1 MKFLAKM
8 KEKQMQRKL
17 GGILCGLLCTGV
29 LVMPSAWAADY
40 YGNDGNTKQLTG
52 ANVSL
57 DSGNYDAVY
66 GGYNDK
72 EVSPPEVFKNNVTI
86 TGTAATNIVWGA
98 YSFYGNVREN
108 TVTISGNTLGN
119 VVCGG
124 GTGAADAIKNH
135 VIIKANSVVN
145 ANVAGGVAVKGNSE
159 GNTVMII
166 KSSAANVYGGN
177 GGTSSKGNS
186 VEISEGTISNSVF
199 GGYADNDN
207 NSSAEKNIV
216 TISDGSKVSGSI
228 YGGYANHNANENK
241 VSFSNVAEVGESV
254 FGGYSFK
261 GDSKNN
267 EVTINGGSIVT
278 ANVAGGVALKGNSEG
293 NTVMI
298 IKSSAANVYGGNG
311 GTSSKG
317 NSVEISEGTIS
328 NSVFGGYA
336 DNDNNSSAEKN
347 IVTISDG
354 SKVSGSIYGGYAN
367 HNANENKVSFSNVA
381 EVGESVFGGFSV
393 KGDSKKNEVTIE
405 GAGVVTAYVAGGVA
419 LKGNSEGNTVRIIKS
434 SAANVFGGKGDT
446 SSKGNSVEISDS
458 NIKKNV
464 YGGYAD
470 NDKNGSAEKN
480 EVAIG
485 AGSKV
490 SEDIY
495 GGYATHNTNENKVSI
510 TNGAE
515 VGQSVFGGFSV
526 KADSKN
532 NEVILNGTIKVT
544 ANVLGGVAVKG
555 NSEGN
560 TVKIIKSSAA
570 NVCGGNGGTSSKG
583 NSVEISEG
591 TISNSVYGGYADND
605 SIGNIISIT
614 DGSSVNKNVYGGYS
628 FKGNSMDNTVT
639 VDNSTVN
646 ENVYGGYTESDG
658 AISEKIQNNK
668 VIFKNAAKIKGD
680 VYGGY
685 DDKSKANITNNILEV
700 VGKDNEAKSIQ
711 NFDKLNFFITK
722 DLIANDTMLK
732 VTDNALINNAEI
744 KAGVELGTKL
754 NENDKINLI
763 TAGAL
768 KADNIT
774 TGTLTD
780 GLISIDQGLQV
791 TVGTDGNKLVG
802 VINGTTP
809 PGGGGTTPPGGGGT
823 TPPGGGSTTP
833 GAGSLYADADAK
845 SPVETQSA
853 ALTMLNLG
861 HDLLT
866 TAGYENAALAV
877 DGEEEGFVNPF
888 ITMSANNQKLD
899 TGSHVDLK
907 AWNMNLG
914 FAKKINN
921 NSGKLIIAPVIE
933 YGRGSYDSYLD
944 NGTHG
949 DGDAHFWGAGLM
961 AKQLNDDG
969 LYYEGSLRAGRM
981 STDYQSAVAGGIKY
995 DSDATY
1001 YAAHLGMGKVVQLND
1016 KDTLDYYGKL
1026 FYTRQ
1031 QGDKVTVGTGA
1042 TYDFDATT
1050 SLRTRLGA
1058 RYTHQLSEKNTF
1070 YAGLAWQHEFDGES
1084 NAIVAT
1090 TLGYASA
1097 PAPSMKGDTG
1107 IMELGWRVNNSDKFE
1122 MGLGVNGSVG
1132 KQKGVGF
1139 NLSLNFSF

>member
-29 LVMPSAWAADY
+29 LVMPSAWADNY
-40 YGNDGNTKQLTG
+40 YGNDGKTHMSIG
-52 ANVSL
+52 ANVTL
-57 DSGNYDAVY
+57 NSGTYDYVY
-66 GGYNDK
+66 GGYNDTK
-72 EVSPPEVFKNNVTI
+72 VSPPEVFKNNVTI
-86 TGTAATNIVWGA
+86 TGTAATSSICGA
-98 YSFYGNVREN
+98 YSWYGNVREN

-124 GTGAADAIKNH
+124 GTGAADAIKNY
-135 VIIKANSVVN
+135 VIIKDKSEVN
-145 ANVAGGVAVKGNSE
+145 G
-159 GNTVMII
+159 I
-166 KSSAANVYGGN
+166 VYGGK
-177 GGTSSKGNS
+177 GVTRSK
-186 VEISEGTISNSVF
+186 E
-199 GGYADNDN
+199 ND
-207 NSSAEKNIV
+207 
-216 TISDGSKVSGSI
+216 
-228 YGGYANHNANENK
+228 
-241 VSFSNVAEVGESV
+241 
-254 FGGYSFK
+254 
-261 GDSKNN
+261 
-267 EVTINGGSIVT
+267 
-278 ANVAGGVALKGNSEG
+278 
-293 NTVMI
+293 
-298 IKSSAANVYGGNG
+298 
-311 GTSSKG
+311 
-317 NSVEISEGTIS
+317 
-328 NSVFGGYA
+328 
-336 DNDNNSSAEKN
+336 
-347 IVTISDG
+347 
-354 SKVSGSIYGGYAN
+354 
-367 HNANENKVSFSNVA
+367 
-381 EVGESVFGGFSV
+381 V
-393 KGDSKKNEVTIE
+393 K
-405 GAGVVTAYVAGGVA
+405 
-419 LKGNSEGNTVRIIKS
+419 
-434 SAANVFGGKGDT
+434 
-446 SSKGNSVEISDS
+446 ISDS
-458 NIKKNV
+458 TIKNNV

-515 VGQSVFGGFSV
+515 VGQSVFGGFSE

-532 NEVILNGTIKVT
+532 NEVILNGASGVT
-544 ANVLGGVAVKG
+544 ANIAGGVALKG

-560 TVKIIKSSAA
+560 TVRIIKSSAA
-570 NVCGGNGGTSSKG
+570 NVYGGNGGTSSKG

-591 TISNSVYGGYADND
+591 TISNSVYGGYADNDNNSSAEKNNVTISAGSKVSGSIYGGYANHNANENKVSFSNIAEVGESVLGGYSLKADSKNNEVTIEGVGVVKAYVAGGVALAGISEGNKVNIAHSSVNVNVYGGYGAKD

-639 VDNSTVN
+639 IDNSTVN

-685 DDKSKANITNNILEV
+685 DDKSKANIINNTLEI

-732 VTDNALINNAEI
+732 VTGTALINNAEI
-744 KAGVELGTKL
+744 KAGGELGTKL
-754 NENDKINLI
+754 NENDTINLI

-768 KADNIT
+768 KAENIT

-809 PGGGGTTPPGGGGT
+809 PGGGGTTPPGGGT
-823 TPPGGGSTTP
+823 AP

-877 DGEEEGFVNPF
+877 DGEEEGSVNPF

-914 FAKKINN
+914 FARKINN
-921 NSGKLIIAPVIE
+921 NSGKLLIAPVIE

-1016 KDTLDYYGKL
+1016 KDTIDYYGKL

-1050 SLRTRLGA
+1050 SLHTRLGA
-1058 RYTHQLSEKNTF
+1058 RYTHQLSEKNAF

-1090 TLGYASA
+1090 TLGSASA

-1122 MGLGVNGSVG
+1122 LGLGVNGSVG

>member
-8 KEKQMQRKL
+8 KEKQMQRKI
-17 GGILCGLLCTGV
+17 GGMLCGLLCAGVV
-29 LVMPSAWAADY
+29 LVVPSAWADNY
-40 YGNDGNTKQLTG
+40 FGDNGKTHMLTG

-66 GGYNDK
+66 GGYDDT
-72 EVSPPEVFKNNVTI
+72 EVSLSEVFKNNVTI
-86 TGTAATNIVWGA
+86 TGTAATNIVCGA
-98 YSFYGNVREN
+98 YSFHGNVREN

-135 VIIKANSVVN
+135 VIIKANSEVNGIVYGGKGVTSSKENDVTISDSTINKTVYGGEADGNTENNHVTIDANSTVKESVFGGYSFKGDSKNNEVTINCGSVVTG
-145 ANVAGGVAVKGNSE
+145 NVAGGVALKGNSE
-159 GNTVMII
+159 GNTVSII
-166 KSSAANVYGGN
+166 KSSAANVYGGKGDTSSKENNVEISDSTIKKNVYGGYADNDKNGSAEKNKVTIGAGSKVSGSIYGGYANHNANENKVSFSNVAEIGENVFGGYSLKADSKNNEVTIN
-177 GGTSSKGNS
+177 GGSVVTANVAGGVTVKGSSEGNTVRIIKSSAANVYGGKGDTSSKGNS
-186 VEISEGTISNSVF
+186 VEISEGTISNSVY

-207 NSSAEKNIV
+207 NSSAEKNNV
-216 TISDGSKVSGSI
+216 TISAGSKVSGSI

-254 FGGYSFK
+254 LGGYSLK
-261 GDSKNN
+261 ADSKNN
-267 EVTINGGSIVT
+267 EVTIE
-278 ANVAGGVALKGNSEG
+278 GV
-293 NTVMI
+293 
-298 IKSSAANVYGGNG
+298 
-311 GTSSKG
+311 
-317 NSVEISEGTIS
+317 
-328 NSVFGGYA
+328 
-336 DNDNNSSAEKN
+336 
-347 IVTISDG
+347 
-354 SKVSGSIYGGYAN
+354 
-367 HNANENKVSFSNVA
+367 
-381 EVGESVFGGFSV
+381 
-393 KGDSKKNEVTIE
+393 
-405 GAGVVTAYVAGGVA
+405 GVVKAYVAGGVA
-419 LKGNSEGNTVRIIKS
+419 LAGISEGNKVNIAHS
-434 SAANVFGGKGDT
+434 SVNV
-446 SSKGNSVEISDS
+446 
-458 NIKKNV
+458 NV
-464 YGGYAD
+464 YGGY
-470 NDKNGSAEKN
+470 
-480 EVAIG
+480 G
-485 AGSKV
+485 AK
-490 SEDIY
+490 
-495 GGYATHNTNENKVSI
+495 
-510 TNGAE
+510 
-515 VGQSVFGGFSV
+515 
-526 KADSKN
+526 
-532 NEVILNGTIKVT
+532 
-544 ANVLGGVAVKG
+544 
-555 NSEGN
+555 
-560 TVKIIKSSAA
+560 
-570 NVCGGNGGTSSKG
+570 
-583 NSVEISEG
+583 
-591 TISNSVYGGYADND
+591 D

-628 FKGNSMDNTVT
+628 FKGNSLDNTVT
-639 VDNSTVN
+639 IDNSIVN

-668 VIFKNAAKIKGD
+668 VIFKNGAKIKGD

-685 DDKSKANITNNILEV
+685 DKLNKANITNNTLEV
-700 VGKDNEAKSIQ
+700 VGKDNEAKGIQ

-732 VTDNALINNAEI
+732 VTGTALINNAEI

-754 NENDKINLI
+754 KKNDTINLI

-768 KADNIT
+768 KAENIT

-780 GLISIDQGLQV
+780 GLINIDKGIKV
-791 TVGTDGNKLVG
+791 AIGPDGNKLVG

-823 TPPGGGSTTP
+823 TPPGGGGTTPPGGGGTTP

-866 TAGYENAALAV
+866 TASYENAALAV
-877 DGEEEGFVNPF
+877 DGEEEGSVNPF

-921 NSGKLIIAPVIE
+921 NSGKLLIAPVIE

-1058 RYTHQLSEKNTF
+1058 RYTHQLSEKNAF

-1090 TLGYASA
+1090 TLGSASA

-1122 MGLGVNGSVG
+1122 LGLGVNGSVG

>member
-8 KEKQMQRKL
+8 KEKQMQRKI
-17 GGILCGLLCTGV
+17 GGMLCGLLCAGVV
-29 LVMPSAWAADY
+29 LVVPSAWADNY
-40 YGNDGNTKQLTG
+40 FGDDGKTHMLTG

-66 GGYNDK
+66 GGYDDT
-72 EVSPPEVFKNNVTI
+72 EVSLPEVFKNNVTI
-86 TGTAATNIVWGA
+86 TGTAATNIVCGA

-135 VIIKANSVVN
+135 VIIKANSEVNGIVYGGKGVTSSKENDVMISDSTINKTVYGGEADCNTEKNHVTIDASSTVKESVFGGYSFKGDSKNNEVTINGGSVVT
-145 ANVAGGVAVKGNSE
+145 ANVAGGVTVKGSSE
-159 GNTVMII
+159 GNTVRII
-166 KSSAANVYGGN
+166 KSSAANVYGGK
-177 GGTSSKGNS
+177 GDTSSKGNS
-186 VEISEGTISNSVF
+186 VEISEGTISNSVY

-207 NSSAEKNIV
+207 NSSAEKNNV
-216 TISDGSKVSGSI
+216 TISAGSKVSGSIYGGYANHNANENKVSITNGAEIGENVFGGYSLKADSKNNEVTINGGSVVTANVAGGVTVKGSSEGNTVRIIKSSAANVYGGKGDTSSKGNSVEISEGTISNSVYGGYADNDNNSSAEKNNVTISAGSKVSGSI

-254 FGGYSFK
+254 FGGYSLK
-261 GDSKNN
+261 ADSKNN
-267 EVTINGGSIVT
+267 EVTIE
-278 ANVAGGVALKGNSEG
+278 GV
-293 NTVMI
+293 
-298 IKSSAANVYGGNG
+298 
-311 GTSSKG
+311 
-317 NSVEISEGTIS
+317 
-328 NSVFGGYA
+328 
-336 DNDNNSSAEKN
+336 
-347 IVTISDG
+347 
-354 SKVSGSIYGGYAN
+354 
-367 HNANENKVSFSNVA
+367 
-381 EVGESVFGGFSV
+381 
-393 KGDSKKNEVTIE
+393 
-405 GAGVVTAYVAGGVA
+405 GVVKAYVAGGVA
-419 LKGNSEGNTVRIIKS
+419 LAG
-434 SAANVFGGKGDT
+434 
-446 SSKGNSVEISDS
+446 ISDGNKV
-458 NIKKNV
+458 NIAHSSVNVNV
-464 YGGYAD
+464 YGGY
-470 NDKNGSAEKN
+470 
-480 EVAIG
+480 G
-485 AGSKV
+485 AK
-490 SEDIY
+490 
-495 GGYATHNTNENKVSI
+495 
-510 TNGAE
+510 
-515 VGQSVFGGFSV
+515 
-526 KADSKN
+526 
-532 NEVILNGTIKVT
+532 
-544 ANVLGGVAVKG
+544 
-555 NSEGN
+555 
-560 TVKIIKSSAA
+560 
-570 NVCGGNGGTSSKG
+570 
-583 NSVEISEG
+583 
-591 TISNSVYGGYADND
+591 D

-628 FKGNSMDNTVT
+628 FKGNSLDNTVT
-639 VDNSTVN
+639 IDNSTVN
-646 ENVYGGYTESDG
+646 KNVYGGYTESDG

-668 VIFKNAAKIKGD
+668 VIFKNGAKIKGD

-685 DDKSKANITNNILEV
+685 DKLNKANITNNTLEV
-700 VGKDNEAKSIQ
+700 VGKGNEAKSIQ

-732 VTDNALINNAEI
+732 VTGTALINNAEI

-768 KADNIT
+768 KAENIT
-774 TGTLTD
+774 TGTLND
-780 GLISIDQGLQV
+780 GLINIDKGIKV
-791 TVGTDGNKLVG
+791 AIGPDGNKLVG

-823 TPPGGGSTTP
+823 TPPGGGGTTPPGGGGTTP

-866 TAGYENAALAV
+866 TASYENAALAV
-877 DGEEEGFVNPF
+877 DGEEEGSVNPF

-921 NSGKLIIAPVIE
+921 NSGKLLIAPVIE

-1058 RYTHQLSEKNTF
+1058 RYTHQLSEKNAF

-1090 TLGYASA
+1090 TLGSASA

-1122 MGLGVNGSVG
+1122 LGLGVNGSVG

>member
-1 MKFLAKM
+1 M
-8 KEKQMQRKL
+8 
-17 GGILCGLLCTGV
+17 
-29 LVMPSAWAADY
+29 
-40 YGNDGNTKQLTG
+40 
-52 ANVSL
+52 SL
-57 DSGNYDAVY
+57 
-66 GGYNDK
+66 
-72 EVSPPEVFKNNVTI
+72 PEVFKNNVTI
-86 TGTAATNIVWGA
+86 TGTAATNIVCGA

-135 VIIKANSVVN
+135 VIIKANSEVNGIVYGGKGVTSSKENDVMISDSTINKTVYGGEADCNTEKNHVTIDASSTVKESVFGGYSFKGDSKNNEVTINGGSVVT
-145 ANVAGGVAVKGNSE
+145 ANVAGSVALKGNSE
-159 GNTVMII
+159 GNTGRII
-166 KSSAANVYGGN
+166 KSSAANVFGGK
-177 GGTSSKGNS
+177 GDTSSKGNS
-186 VEISEGTISNSVF
+186 VEISEGTISNSVY

-207 NSSAEKNIV
+207 NSSAEKNNVTIGAGSKVSEDIYGGYATHNTNENKVSITNGAEIGENVFGGYSLKADSKNNEVTINGGSVVTANVAGSVALKGNSEGNTGRIIKSSAANVFGGKGDTSSKGNSVEISEGTISNSVYGGYADNDNNSSAEKNNV
-216 TISDGSKVSGSI
+216 TISAGSKVSGSI

-254 FGGYSFK
+254 FGGYSLK
-261 GDSKNN
+261 ADSKNN
-267 EVTINGGSIVT
+267 EVTIE
-278 ANVAGGVALKGNSEG
+278 GV
-293 NTVMI
+293 
-298 IKSSAANVYGGNG
+298 
-311 GTSSKG
+311 
-317 NSVEISEGTIS
+317 
-328 NSVFGGYA
+328 
-336 DNDNNSSAEKN
+336 
-347 IVTISDG
+347 
-354 SKVSGSIYGGYAN
+354 
-367 HNANENKVSFSNVA
+367 
-381 EVGESVFGGFSV
+381 
-393 KGDSKKNEVTIE
+393 
-405 GAGVVTAYVAGGVA
+405 GVVKAYVAGGVA
-419 LKGNSEGNTVRIIKS
+419 LAG
-434 SAANVFGGKGDT
+434 
-446 SSKGNSVEISDS
+446 ISDGNKV
-458 NIKKNV
+458 NIAHSSVNVNV
-464 YGGYAD
+464 YGGY
-470 NDKNGSAEKN
+470 
-480 EVAIG
+480 G
-485 AGSKV
+485 AK
-490 SEDIY
+490 
-495 GGYATHNTNENKVSI
+495 
-510 TNGAE
+510 
-515 VGQSVFGGFSV
+515 
-526 KADSKN
+526 
-532 NEVILNGTIKVT
+532 
-544 ANVLGGVAVKG
+544 
-555 NSEGN
+555 
-560 TVKIIKSSAA
+560 
-570 NVCGGNGGTSSKG
+570 
-583 NSVEISEG
+583 
-591 TISNSVYGGYADND
+591 D

-628 FKGNSMDNTVT
+628 FKGNSLDNTVT
-639 VDNSTVN
+639 IDNSTVN
-646 ENVYGGYTESDG
+646 KNVYGGYTESDG

-668 VIFKNAAKIKGD
+668 VIFKNGAKIKGD

-685 DDKSKANITNNILEV
+685 DKLNKANITNNTLEV
-700 VGKDNEAKSIQ
+700 VGKGNEAKSIQ

-732 VTDNALINNAEI
+732 VTGTALINNAEI

-768 KADNIT
+768 KAENIT

-780 GLISIDQGLQV
+780 GLINIDKGIKV
-791 TVGTDGNKLVG
+791 AIGPDGNKLVG

-823 TPPGGGSTTP
+823 TPPGGGGTTPPGGGGTTP

-866 TAGYENAALAV
+866 TASYENAALAV
-877 DGEEEGFVNPF
+877 DGEEEGSVNPF

-921 NSGKLIIAPVIE
+921 NSGKLLIAPVIE

-1058 RYTHQLSEKNTF
+1058 RYTHQLSEKNAF

-1090 TLGYASA
+1090 TLGSASA

-1122 MGLGVNGSVG
+1122 LGLGVNGSVG

>member
-1 MKFLAKM
+1 M
-8 KEKQMQRKL
+8 
-17 GGILCGLLCTGV
+17 
-29 LVMPSAWAADY
+29 
-40 YGNDGNTKQLTG
+40 
-52 ANVSL
+52 
-57 DSGNYDAVY
+57 
-66 GGYNDK
+66 
-72 EVSPPEVFKNNVTI
+72 
-86 TGTAATNIVWGA
+86 
-98 YSFYGNVREN
+98 
-108 TVTISGNTLGN
+108 
-119 VVCGG
+119 
-124 GTGAADAIKNH
+124 
-135 VIIKANSVVN
+135 
-145 ANVAGGVAVKGNSE
+145 
-159 GNTVMII
+159 
-166 KSSAANVYGGN
+166 
-177 GGTSSKGNS
+177 
-186 VEISEGTISNSVF
+186 
-199 GGYADNDN
+199 
-207 NSSAEKNIV
+207 
-216 TISDGSKVSGSI
+216 
-228 YGGYANHNANENK
+228 
-241 VSFSNVAEVGESV
+241 
-254 FGGYSFK
+254 
-261 GDSKNN
+261 
-267 EVTINGGSIVT
+267 
-278 ANVAGGVALKGNSEG
+278 
-293 NTVMI
+293 
-298 IKSSAANVYGGNG
+298 
-311 GTSSKG
+311 
-317 NSVEISEGTIS
+317 
-328 NSVFGGYA
+328 
-336 DNDNNSSAEKN
+336 
-347 IVTISDG
+347 
-354 SKVSGSIYGGYAN
+354 
-367 HNANENKVSFSNVA
+367 
-381 EVGESVFGGFSV
+381 
-393 KGDSKKNEVTIE
+393 
-405 GAGVVTAYVAGGVA
+405 
-419 LKGNSEGNTVRIIKS
+419 
-434 SAANVFGGKGDT
+434 
-446 SSKGNSVEISDS
+446 
-458 NIKKNV
+458 
-464 YGGYAD
+464 
-470 NDKNGSAEKN
+470 
-480 EVAIG
+480 
-485 AGSKV
+485 
-490 SEDIY
+490 
-495 GGYATHNTNENKVSI
+495 
-510 TNGAE
+510 
-515 VGQSVFGGFSV
+515 
-526 KADSKN
+526 
-532 NEVILNGTIKVT
+532 
-544 ANVLGGVAVKG
+544 
-555 NSEGN
+555 
-560 TVKIIKSSAA
+560 
-570 NVCGGNGGTSSKG
+570 
-583 NSVEISEG
+583 
-591 TISNSVYGGYADND
+591 
-605 SIGNIISIT
+605 
-614 DGSSVNKNVYGGYS
+614 NVYGGYS
-628 FKGNSMDNTVT
+628 FKGNSLDNTVT
-639 VDNSTVN
+639 IDNSIVN

-668 VIFKNAAKIKGD
+668 VIFKNGAKIKGD

-685 DDKSKANITNNILEV
+685 DKLNKANITNNTLEV
-700 VGKDNEAKSIQ
+700 VGKDNEAKGIQ

-732 VTDNALINNAEI
+732 VTGTALINNAEI

-754 NENDKINLI
+754 KKNDTINLI
-763 TAGAL
+763 DAGAL
-768 KADNIT
+768 KAENIT

-780 GLISIDQGLQV
+780 GLINIDKGIKV
-791 TVGTDGNKLVG
+791 AIGPDGNKLVG

-823 TPPGGGSTTP
+823 TPPGGGGTTPPGGGGTTP

-877 DGEEEGFVNPF
+877 DGEEEGSVNPF

-921 NSGKLIIAPVIE
+921 NSGKLIIVPVIE

-1058 RYTHQLSEKNTF
+1058 RYTHQLSEKNAF
-1070 YAGLAWQHEFDGES
+1070 YAGLAWQHEFDSES

-1090 TLGYASA
+1090 TLGSASA

-1122 MGLGVNGSVG
+1122 LGLGVNGSVG

>member
-17 GGILCGLLCTGV
+17 GGILCGLLCTSV
-29 LVMPSAWAADY
+29 LVMPSAWADNY
-40 YGNDGNTKQLTG
+40 YGNDGKTHMSTG
-52 ANVSL
+52 ANVTL
-57 DSGNYDAVY
+57 NSGTYDYVY

-72 EVSPPEVFKNNVTI
+72 EVPPPEVFKNNVTI

-159 GNTVMII
+159 GNTV
-166 KSSAANVYGGN
+166 
-177 GGTSSKGNS
+177 
-186 VEISEGTISNSVF
+186 
-199 GGYADNDN
+199 
-207 NSSAEKNIV
+207 
-216 TISDGSKVSGSI
+216 
-228 YGGYANHNANENK
+228 
-241 VSFSNVAEVGESV
+241 
-254 FGGYSFK
+254 
-261 GDSKNN
+261 
-267 EVTINGGSIVT
+267 
-278 ANVAGGVALKGNSEG
+278 
-293 NTVMI
+293 
-298 IKSSAANVYGGNG
+298 
-311 GTSSKG
+311 
-317 NSVEISEGTIS
+317 
-328 NSVFGGYA
+328 
-336 DNDNNSSAEKN
+336 
-347 IVTISDG
+347 
-354 SKVSGSIYGGYAN
+354 
-367 HNANENKVSFSNVA
+367 
-381 EVGESVFGGFSV
+381 
-393 KGDSKKNEVTIE
+393 
-405 GAGVVTAYVAGGVA
+405 
-419 LKGNSEGNTVRIIKS
+419 RIIKS

-446 SSKGNSVEISDS
+446 NSKENNVEISDS
-458 NIKKNV
+458 TIKNNV

-480 EVAIG
+480 EGAIG

-510 TNGAE
+510 TNGAK
-515 VGQSVFGGFSV
+515 VGQSVFGGFSE

-532 NEVILNGTIKVT
+532 NEVILNGASGVT
-544 ANVLGGVAVKG
+544 ANIAGGVAI
-555 NSEGN
+555 EG
-560 TVKIIKSSAA
+560 
-570 NVCGGNGGTSSKG
+570 
-583 NSVEISEG
+583 ISEDNKVNIAKS
-591 TISNSVYGGYADND
+591 TVNMNVYGGYGAKD

-668 VIFKNAAKIKGD
+668 VIFKNGAKIKGD

-685 DDKSKANITNNILEV
+685 DKLSKANINNNTLEV
-700 VGKDNEAKSIQ
+700 VGKGNEAKSIQ

-722 DLIANDTMLK
+722 DLVANNTMLK
-732 VTDNALINNAEI
+732 VTGTALINNAEI

-768 KADNIT
+768 KAENIT

-823 TPPGGGSTTP
+823 TPPGGGGTTPPGGGGTTP
-833 GAGSLYADADAK
+833 GAGGLYADADAK
-845 SPVETQSA
+845 SPVEIQSA

-877 DGEEEGFVNPF
+877 DGEEEGSVNPF

-1016 KDTLDYYGKL
+1016 KDTIDYYGKL

-1058 RYTHQLSEKNTF
+1058 RYTHQLSDKNAF

-1090 TLGYASA
+1090 TLGSASA

-1122 MGLGVNGSVG
+1122 LGLGVNGSIG

>member
-1 MKFLAKM
+1 M
-8 KEKQMQRKL
+8 
-17 GGILCGLLCTGV
+17 V
-29 LVMPSAWAADY
+29 LVVPSAWADNY
-40 YGNDGNTKQLTG
+40 FGDNGKTHMLTG

-66 GGYNDK
+66 GGYDDT
-72 EVSPPEVFKNNVTI
+72 EVSLSEVFKNNVTI
-86 TGTAATNIVWGA
+86 TGTAATNIVCGA
-98 YSFYGNVREN
+98 YSFHGNVREN

-135 VIIKANSVVN
+135 VIIKANSEVN
-145 ANVAGGVAVKGNSE
+145 G
-159 GNTVMII
+159 I
-166 KSSAANVYGGN
+166 VYGGK
-177 GGTSSKGNS
+177 GVTSSK
-186 VEISEGTISNSVF
+186 E
-199 GGYADNDN
+199 ND
-207 NSSAEKNIV
+207 V
-216 TISDGSKVSGSI
+216 TISDSTINKTL
-228 YGGYANHNANENK
+228 YGGEADGNTENNHVTIDANSTVK
-241 VSFSNVAEVGESV
+241 ESV

-267 EVTINGGSIVT
+267 EVTIE
-278 ANVAGGVALKGNSEG
+278 GV
-293 NTVMI
+293 
-298 IKSSAANVYGGNG
+298 
-311 GTSSKG
+311 
-317 NSVEISEGTIS
+317 
-328 NSVFGGYA
+328 
-336 DNDNNSSAEKN
+336 
-347 IVTISDG
+347 
-354 SKVSGSIYGGYAN
+354 
-367 HNANENKVSFSNVA
+367 
-381 EVGESVFGGFSV
+381 
-393 KGDSKKNEVTIE
+393 
-405 GAGVVTAYVAGGVA
+405 GVVKAYVAGGVA
-419 LKGNSEGNTVRIIKS
+419 LAGISEGNKVNIAHS
-434 SAANVFGGKGDT
+434 SVNV
-446 SSKGNSVEISDS
+446 
-458 NIKKNV
+458 NV
-464 YGGYAD
+464 YGGY
-470 NDKNGSAEKN
+470 
-480 EVAIG
+480 G
-485 AGSKV
+485 AK
-490 SEDIY
+490 
-495 GGYATHNTNENKVSI
+495 
-510 TNGAE
+510 
-515 VGQSVFGGFSV
+515 
-526 KADSKN
+526 
-532 NEVILNGTIKVT
+532 
-544 ANVLGGVAVKG
+544 
-555 NSEGN
+555 
-560 TVKIIKSSAA
+560 
-570 NVCGGNGGTSSKG
+570 
-583 NSVEISEG
+583 
-591 TISNSVYGGYADND
+591 D

-614 DGSSVNKNVYGGYS
+614 DGSSVNK
-628 FKGNSMDNTVT
+628 
-639 VDNSTVN
+639 
-646 ENVYGGYTESDG
+646 NVYGGYTESDG

-668 VIFKNAAKIKGD
+668 VIFNNGAKIKGD

-685 DDKSKANITNNILEV
+685 DDKSKANIINNTLEI
-700 VGKDNEAKSIQ
+700 VGKDNEARTIQ

-732 VTDNALINNAEI
+732 VTDTALINNAEI

-768 KADNIT
+768 KAENIT

-780 GLISIDQGLQV
+780 GLINIDKGIKV
-791 TVGTDGNKLVG
+791 AIGPDGNKLVG

-809 PGGGGTTPPGGGGT
+809 PGGGGTTP
-823 TPPGGGSTTP
+823 

-845 SPVETQSA
+845 SPDETQSA
-853 ALTMLNLG
+853 ALTMLSLG

-866 TAGYENAALAV
+866 TASYENAALAV
-877 DGEEEGFVNPF
+877 DGEEEGSVNPF

-921 NSGKLIIAPVIE
+921 NSGKLLIAPVIE

-949 DGDAHFWGAGLM
+949 DGDAHCWGAGLM

-1058 RYTHQLSEKNTF
+1058 RYTHQLSEKNAF
-1070 YAGLAWQHEFDGES
+1070 YAGLAWQHEFDSES

-1090 TLGYASA
+1090 TLGSASA

-1122 MGLGVNGSVG
+1122 LGLGVNGSVG

>member
-1 MKFLAKM
+1 ML
-8 KEKQMQRKL
+8 
-17 GGILCGLLCTGV
+17 
-29 LVMPSAWAADY
+29 
-40 YGNDGNTKQLTG
+40 
-52 ANVSL
+52 
-57 DSGNYDAVY
+57 
-66 GGYNDK
+66 
-72 EVSPPEVFKNNVTI
+72 
-86 TGTAATNIVWGA
+86 
-98 YSFYGNVREN
+98 
-108 TVTISGNTLGN
+108 
-119 VVCGG
+119 CGG

-135 VIIKANSVVN
+135 IIIKANSEVNGIVYGGKGVTSSKENDVTISDSTINKTVYGGEADGNTENNHVTIDANSTVKESVFGGYSFKGDSKNNEVTINCGSVVTG
-145 ANVAGGVAVKGNSE
+145 NVAGGVALKGNSE
-159 GNTVMII
+159 GNTVSIIKSSAANVFGGKGDTSSKENNVEISDSTIKKNVYGGYADNDKNGSAEKNKVTISAGSKVSEDIYGGYATHNTNENKVSITNGAEVGQNVFGGYSLKADSKNNEVTINGGSVVTANVAGGVTVKGSSEGNTVRII
-166 KSSAANVYGGN
+166 KSSAANVYGGK
-177 GGTSSKGNS
+177 GDTSSKGNS
-186 VEISEGTISNSVF
+186 VEISEGTISNSVY

-207 NSSAEKNIV
+207 NSSAEKNNV
-216 TISDGSKVSGSI
+216 TISAGSKVSGSI

-254 FGGYSFK
+254 FGGYSLK
-261 GDSKNN
+261 ADSKNN
-267 EVTINGGSIVT
+267 EVTIE
-278 ANVAGGVALKGNSEG
+278 GV
-293 NTVMI
+293 
-298 IKSSAANVYGGNG
+298 
-311 GTSSKG
+311 
-317 NSVEISEGTIS
+317 
-328 NSVFGGYA
+328 
-336 DNDNNSSAEKN
+336 
-347 IVTISDG
+347 
-354 SKVSGSIYGGYAN
+354 
-367 HNANENKVSFSNVA
+367 
-381 EVGESVFGGFSV
+381 
-393 KGDSKKNEVTIE
+393 
-405 GAGVVTAYVAGGVA
+405 GVVKAYVAGGVA
-419 LKGNSEGNTVRIIKS
+419 LAGISEGNKV
-434 SAANVFGGKGDT
+434 
-446 SSKGNSVEISDS
+446 
-458 NIKKNV
+458 NI
-464 YGGYAD
+464 A
-470 NDKNGSAEKN
+470 
-480 EVAIG
+480 
-485 AGSKV
+485 
-490 SEDIY
+490 
-495 GGYATHNTNENKVSI
+495 H
-510 TNGAE
+510 
-515 VGQSVFGGFSV
+515 
-526 KADSKN
+526 
-532 NEVILNGTIKVT
+532 
-544 ANVLGGVAVKG
+544 
-555 NSEGN
+555 
-560 TVKIIKSSAA
+560 
-570 NVCGGNGGTSSKG
+570 
-583 NSVEISEG
+583 
-591 TISNSVYGGYADND
+591 
-605 SIGNIISIT
+605 
-614 DGSSVNKNVYGGYS
+614 SSVNVNVYGGYS

-639 VDNSTVN
+639 IDNSTVN

-685 DDKSKANITNNILEV
+685 DDKSKANIINNTLEI
-700 VGKDNEAKSIQ
+700 VGKDNEARTIQ

-732 VTDNALINNAEI
+732 VTDTALINNAEI

-768 KADNIT
+768 KAENIT

-780 GLISIDQGLQV
+780 GLINIDKGIKV
-791 TVGTDGNKLVG
+791 AIEPDGNKLVG

-809 PGGGGTTPPGGGGT
+809 PGGGGTTPPGGGG
-823 TPPGGGSTTP
+823 TTP

-877 DGEEEGFVNPF
+877 DGEEEGSVNPF

-921 NSGKLIIAPVIE
+921 NSGKLLIAPVIE

-944 NGTHG
+944 NGAHG

-1058 RYTHQLSEKNTF
+1058 RYTHQLSEKNAF

-1090 TLGYASA
+1090 TLGSASA

-1122 MGLGVNGSVG
+1122 LGLGVNGSVG

>member
-8 KEKQMQRKL
+8 KEKQMQKKL
-17 GGILCGLLCTGV
+17 GGALFGLLCAGV
-29 LVMPSAWAADY
+29 LVVPSAWATPGPPPNF
-40 YGNDGNTKQLTG
+40 YGTVDGIGTTDVAYSVTHDGK
-52 ANVSL
+52 VSL
-57 DSGNYDAVY
+57 AAGSYYEIY
-66 GGYNDK
+66 GGYNDDDPGQR
-72 EVSPPEVFKNNVTI
+72 VYKNQITI
-86 TGTAATNIVWGA
+86 TDATIAFYA
-98 YSFYGNVREN
+98 YGGYSENGNADEN
-108 TVTISGNTLGN
+108 TVSISGSTVNGEVYGGKGYEECSGNT
-119 VVCGG
+119 
-124 GTGAADAIKNH
+124 
-135 VIIKANSVVN
+135 VIV
-145 ANVAGGVAVKGNSE
+145 
-159 GNTVMII
+159 
-166 KSSAANVYGGN
+166 
-177 GGTSSKGNS
+177 
-186 VEISEGTISNSVF
+186 
-199 GGYADNDN
+199 N
-207 NSSAEKNIV
+207 NSTVNGEIN
-216 TISDGSKVSGSI
+216 GSYSENGIAKD
-228 YGGYANHNANENK
+228 NK
-241 VSFSNVAEVGESV
+241 VSIS
-254 FGGYSFK
+254 
-261 GDSKNN
+261 
-267 EVTINGGSIVT
+267 GGS
-278 ANVAGGVALKGNSEG
+278 
-293 NTVMI
+293 TV
-298 IKSSAANVYGGNG
+298 NY
-311 GTSSKG
+311 
-317 NSVEISEGTIS
+317 
-328 NSVFGGYA
+328 
-336 DNDNNSSAEKN
+336 
-347 IVTISDG
+347 
-354 SKVSGSIYGGYAN
+354 
-367 HNANENKVSFSNVA
+367 
-381 EVGESVFGGFSV
+381 
-393 KGDSKKNEVTIE
+393 
-405 GAGVVTAYVAGGVA
+405 
-419 LKGNSEGNTVRIIKS
+419 
-434 SAANVFGGKGDT
+434 
-446 SSKGNSVEISDS
+446 
-458 NIKKNV
+458 V

-470 NDKNGSAEKN
+470 KGSVN
-480 EVAIG
+480 
-485 AGSKV
+485 
-490 SEDIY
+490 
-495 GGYATHNTNENKVSI
+495 
-510 TNGAE
+510 
-515 VGQSVFGGFSV
+515 
-526 KADSKN
+526 
-532 NEVILNGTIKVT
+532 
-544 ANVLGGVAVKG
+544 
-555 NSEGN
+555 N
-560 TVKIIKSSAA
+560 TVNIQDSTI
-570 NVCGGNGGTSSKG
+570 NG
-583 NSVEISEG
+583 
-591 TISNSVYGGYADND
+591 D
-605 SIGNIISIT
+605 
-614 DGSSVNKNVYGGYS
+614 VYGGYS
-628 FKGNSMDNTVT
+628 VDGNSESNTVNISGSEILA
-639 VDNSTVN
+639 D
-646 ENVYGGYTESDG
+646 VYGGYTENDG
-658 AISEKIQNNK
+658 AIAEKIQNNK
-668 VIFKNAAKIKGD
+668 VIFKNGAKIKGD

-685 DDKSKANITNNILEV
+685 DKLSKANITNNTLEV

-732 VTDNALINNAEI
+732 VTDTALINNAEI

-768 KADNIT
+768 KAENIT

-780 GLISIDQGLQV
+780 GLINIDKGIKV
-791 TVGTDGNKLVG
+791 AIGPDGNKLVG

-809 PGGGGTTPPGGGGT
+809 PGGGGTTPPGGGG
-823 TPPGGGSTTP
+823 TTP

-866 TAGYENAALAV
+866 TAGYEKAALAV
-877 DGEEEGFVNPF
+877 DGEEEGSVNPF

-1026 FYTRQ
+1026 FYTHQ

-1050 SLRTRLGA
+1050 SLRTHLGA
-1058 RYTHQLSEKNTF
+1058 KYTHQLSEKNAF

-1090 TLGYASA
+1090 TLGSASA

-1122 MGLGVNGSVG
+1122 LGLGVNGSVG

>member
-29 LVMPSAWAADY
+29 LVMPSAWADNY
-40 YGNDGNTKQLTG
+40 YGDDGKTHMSTG
-52 ANVSL
+52 ANVTL
-57 DSGNYDAVY
+57 NSGTYDYVY
-66 GGYNDK
+66 GGYNDTK
-72 EVSPPEVFKNNVTI
+72 VSPPEVFKNYVTI
-86 TGTAATNIVWGA
+86 TGTAATSSVCGA
-98 YSFYGNVREN
+98 YSFYGNVKEN
-108 TVTISGNTLGN
+108 TVTISGNSLGD

-124 GTGAADAIKNH
+124 GSGAAEAIKNH
-135 VIIKANSVVN
+135 VVIKD
-145 ANVAGGVAVKGNSE
+145 NSE
-159 GNTVMII
+159 VNGI
-166 KSSAANVYGGN
+166 VY
-177 GGTSSKGNS
+177 
-186 VEISEGTISNSVF
+186 
-199 GGYADNDN
+199 
-207 NSSAEKNIV
+207 
-216 TISDGSKVSGSI
+216 
-228 YGGYANHNANENK
+228 
-241 VSFSNVAEVGESV
+241 
-254 FGGYSFK
+254 
-261 GDSKNN
+261 
-267 EVTINGGSIVT
+267 
-278 ANVAGGVALKGNSEG
+278 
-293 NTVMI
+293 
-298 IKSSAANVYGGNG
+298 
-311 GTSSKG
+311 
-317 NSVEISEGTIS
+317 
-328 NSVFGGYA
+328 
-336 DNDNNSSAEKN
+336 
-347 IVTISDG
+347 
-354 SKVSGSIYGGYAN
+354 
-367 HNANENKVSFSNVA
+367 
-381 EVGESVFGGFSV
+381 
-393 KGDSKKNEVTIE
+393 
-405 GAGVVTAYVAGGVA
+405 
-419 LKGNSEGNTVRIIKS
+419 
-434 SAANVFGGKGDT
+434 GGKGDT
-446 SSKGNSVEISDS
+446 SSKENNVEIIGST
-458 NIKKNV
+458 IKKNV

-532 NEVILNGTIKVT
+532 NEVILNGASGVT
-544 ANVLGGVAVKG
+544 ENVAGGVALKG

-560 TVKIIKSSAA
+560 TVRIIKSSTGYVYGGNGDTSSKENNVEISDSTIKKNVYGGYADNDKNGSAEKNEVAIGAGSKVSEDIYGGYATHNTNENKVSITNGAEVGQSVFGGFSVKGDSKKNEVTIEGAGVVTAYVAGGVAIAGISEGNTVRIIKSGAA
-570 NVCGGNGGTSSKG
+570 NVFGGKGDTNSKG

-591 TISNSVYGGYADND
+591 TIKDTVYGGYADNDKNGSAEKNEVAIGAGSVVEGNIYGGYATHNTNENKVSITNGAEVGQSVFGGFSVKADSKNNEVILNGASGVTANIAGGVALAGISEGNKVNIAHSSVNANVYGGYGAKD

-614 DGSSVNKNVYGGYS
+614 DGGSVNKNVYGGYS

-639 VDNSTVN
+639 IDNSTVN

-668 VIFKNAAKIKGD
+668 VIFKNGAKIKGD

-685 DDKSKANITNNILEV
+685 DKLNKANITNNTLEV
-700 VGKDNEAKSIQ
+700 VGKGNEAKSIQ

-722 DLIANDTMLK
+722 DLVANDTMLK
-732 VTDNALINNAEI
+732 VTDTALINNAEI

-754 NENDKINLI
+754 KKNDTINLI
-763 TAGAL
+763 DAGAL
-768 KADNIT
+768 KAENIT

-823 TPPGGGSTTP
+823 TP
-833 GAGSLYADADAK
+833 GAGGLYADADAK

-877 DGEEEGFVNPF
+877 EGEEEGSVNPF
-888 ITMSANNQKLD
+888 ITMSANNHKLD

-969 LYYEGSLRAGRM
+969 FYYEGSLRAGRM

-1042 TYDFDATT
+1042 TYDFDAIT

-1058 RYTHQLSEKNTF
+1058 RYTHQLSEKNAF
-1070 YAGLAWQHEFDGES
+1070 YVGLAWQHEFDGES

-1090 TLGYASA
+1090 TLGSASA

-1122 MGLGVNGSVG
+1122 LGLGVNGSVG

>member
-8 KEKQMQRKL
+8 KEKQMQRKI
-17 GGILCGLLCTGV
+17 GGMLCGLLCTGV
-29 LVMPSAWAADY
+29 VLVVPSAWADNY
-40 YGNDGNTKQLTG
+40 FGDNGKTHMLTG

-66 GGYNDK
+66 GGYDDT
-72 EVSPPEVFKNNVTI
+72 EVSMSEVFKNNVTI
-86 TGTAATNIVWGA
+86 TGTAATNIVCGA

-135 VIIKANSVVN
+135 IIIKANSEVNGIVYGGKGVTSSKENDVTISDSTINKTVYGGEADGNTENNHVTIDANSTVKESVFGGYSFKGDSKNNEVTINCGSVVTG
-145 ANVAGGVAVKGNSE
+145 NVAGGVALKGNSE
-159 GNTVMII
+159 GNTVSII
-166 KSSAANVYGGN
+166 KSSTGYVYGGK

-186 VEISEGTISNSVF
+186 VEISEGTISNSVY
-199 GGYADNDN
+199 GGYVDNDN
-207 NSSAEKNIV
+207 NSSAEKNNV
-216 TISDGSKVSGSI
+216 TISAGSKVSGSI

-254 FGGYSFK
+254 LGGYSLK
-261 GDSKNN
+261 ADSKNN
-267 EVTINGGSIVT
+267 EVTIE
-278 ANVAGGVALKGNSEG
+278 GV
-293 NTVMI
+293 
-298 IKSSAANVYGGNG
+298 
-311 GTSSKG
+311 
-317 NSVEISEGTIS
+317 
-328 NSVFGGYA
+328 
-336 DNDNNSSAEKN
+336 
-347 IVTISDG
+347 
-354 SKVSGSIYGGYAN
+354 
-367 HNANENKVSFSNVA
+367 
-381 EVGESVFGGFSV
+381 
-393 KGDSKKNEVTIE
+393 
-405 GAGVVTAYVAGGVA
+405 GVVKAYVAGGVA
-419 LKGNSEGNTVRIIKS
+419 LAGISEGNKV
-434 SAANVFGGKGDT
+434 
-446 SSKGNSVEISDS
+446 
-458 NIKKNV
+458 NI
-464 YGGYAD
+464 A
-470 NDKNGSAEKN
+470 
-480 EVAIG
+480 
-485 AGSKV
+485 
-490 SEDIY
+490 
-495 GGYATHNTNENKVSI
+495 H
-510 TNGAE
+510 
-515 VGQSVFGGFSV
+515 
-526 KADSKN
+526 
-532 NEVILNGTIKVT
+532 
-544 ANVLGGVAVKG
+544 
-555 NSEGN
+555 
-560 TVKIIKSSAA
+560 
-570 NVCGGNGGTSSKG
+570 
-583 NSVEISEG
+583 
-591 TISNSVYGGYADND
+591 
-605 SIGNIISIT
+605 
-614 DGSSVNKNVYGGYS
+614 SSVNVNVYGGYS
-628 FKGNSMDNTVT
+628 FKGNSLDNTVT
-639 VDNSTVN
+639 IDNSIVN

-668 VIFKNAAKIKGD
+668 VIFKNGAKIKGD

-685 DDKSKANITNNILEV
+685 DKLNKANITNNTLEV
-700 VGKDNEAKSIQ
+700 VGKDNEAKGIQ

-732 VTDNALINNAEI
+732 VTDTALINNAEI

-754 NENDKINLI
+754 KKNDTINLI
-763 TAGAL
+763 DAGAL
-768 KADNIT
+768 KAENIT

-780 GLISIDQGLQV
+780 GLINIDKGIKV
-791 TVGTDGNKLVG
+791 AIGPDGNKLVG

-809 PGGGGTTPPGGGGT
+809 PGGGGTTPPGGGG
-823 TPPGGGSTTP
+823 TTP

-877 DGEEEGFVNPF
+877 DGEEEGSVNPF

-921 NSGKLIIAPVIE
+921 NSGKLIIVPVIE

-1058 RYTHQLSEKNTF
+1058 RYTHQLSEKNAF

-1090 TLGYASA
+1090 TLGSASA

-1122 MGLGVNGSVG
+1122 LGLGVNGSVG

>member
-8 KEKQMQRKL
+8 KEKQMQRKI
-17 GGILCGLLCTGV
+17 GGMLCGLLCTGV
-29 LVMPSAWAADY
+29 VLVVPSAWADNY
-40 YGNDGNTKQLTG
+40 FGDNGKTHMLTG

-66 GGYNDK
+66 GGYDDT
-72 EVSPPEVFKNNVTI
+72 EVSLSEVFKNNVTI
-86 TGTAATNIVWGA
+86 TGTAATNIVCGA
-98 YSFYGNVREN
+98 YSFHGNVREN

-135 VIIKANSVVN
+135 VIIKANSEVN
-145 ANVAGGVAVKGNSE
+145 G
-159 GNTVMII
+159 I
-166 KSSAANVYGGN
+166 VYGGK
-177 GGTSSKGNS
+177 GVTSSK
-186 VEISEGTISNSVF
+186 E
-199 GGYADNDN
+199 ND
-207 NSSAEKNIV
+207 V
-216 TISDGSKVSGSI
+216 TISDSTINKTV
-228 YGGYANHNANENK
+228 YGGEADGNTENNHVTIDANSTVK
-241 VSFSNVAEVGESV
+241 ESV

-267 EVTINGGSIVT
+267 EVTINCGS
-278 ANVAGGVALKGNSEG
+278 
-293 NTVMI
+293 
-298 IKSSAANVYGGNG
+298 
-311 GTSSKG
+311 
-317 NSVEISEGTIS
+317 
-328 NSVFGGYA
+328 
-336 DNDNNSSAEKN
+336 
-347 IVTISDG
+347 
-354 SKVSGSIYGGYAN
+354 
-367 HNANENKVSFSNVA
+367 
-381 EVGESVFGGFSV
+381 
-393 KGDSKKNEVTIE
+393 
-405 GAGVVTAYVAGGVA
+405 VVTGNVAGGVA

-434 SAANVFGGKGDT
+434 SAANVYGGKGDT
-446 SSKGNSVEISDS
+446 SSKENNVEISDS
-458 NIKKNV
+458 TIKKNV

-480 EVAIG
+480 KVTIS

-515 VGQSVFGGFSV
+515 VGQSVFGGYSF
-526 KADSKN
+526 KGDSKN
-532 NEVILNGTIKVT
+532 NEVTINCGSVVT
-544 ANVLGGVAVKG
+544 GNVAGGVALKG

-560 TVKIIKSSAA
+560 TVSIIKSSTGY
-570 NVCGGNGGTSSKG
+570 VYGGKGGTSSKG
-583 NSVEISEG
+583 NSVEIIEG
-591 TISNSVYGGYADND
+591 TIRNSVYGGYAYNDNNSSAENNKVTISAGSKVSGSIYGGYANHNANENKVSFSNVAEVGESVLGGYSLKADSKNNEVTIEGVGVVKAYVAGGVALAGISEGNKVNIAHSSVNVNVYGGYGAKD

-628 FKGNSMDNTVT
+628 FKGNSLDNTVT
-639 VDNSTVN
+639 IDNSIVN

-668 VIFKNAAKIKGD
+668 VIFKNGAKIKGD

-685 DDKSKANITNNILEV
+685 DKLNKANITNNTLEV
-700 VGKDNEAKSIQ
+700 VGKDNEAKGIQ

-732 VTDNALINNAEI
+732 VTDTALINNAEI

-754 NENDKINLI
+754 KKNDTINLI
-763 TAGAL
+763 DAGAL
-768 KADNIT
+768 KAENIT

-780 GLISIDQGLQV
+780 GLINIDKGIKV
-791 TVGTDGNKLVG
+791 AIGPDGNKLVG
-802 VINGTTP
+802 VINGTTT

-823 TPPGGGSTTP
+823 TPPGGGCTTPPGGGGTTP

-877 DGEEEGFVNPF
+877 DGEKEGSVNPF

-921 NSGKLIIAPVIE
+921 NSGKLLIAPVIE

-1058 RYTHQLSEKNTF
+1058 RYTHQLSEKNAF

-1090 TLGYASA
+1090 TLGSASA

-1122 MGLGVNGSVG
+1122 LGLGVNGSVG

>member
-8 KEKQMQRKL
+8 KEKQMQRKI
-17 GGILCGLLCTGV
+17 GGILCGLLCAGVV
-29 LVMPSAWAADY
+29 LVVPSAWADNY
-40 YGNDGNTKQLTG
+40 FGDDGKTHMLTG

-66 GGYNDK
+66 GGYNNTK
-72 EVSPPEVFKNNVTI
+72 VSPPEVFKNNVTI
-86 TGTAATNIVWGA
+86 TGTVATNIVCGA

-135 VIIKANSVVN
+135 VIIKV
-145 ANVAGGVAVKGNSE
+145 NSE
-159 GNTVMII
+159 VNGI
-166 KSSAANVYGGN
+166 VYGGK
-177 GGTSSKGNS
+177 GITSSKENDVMISDSTINKTVYGGEADGN
-186 VEISEGTISNSVF
+186 T
-199 GGYADNDN
+199 
-207 NSSAEKNIV
+207 EKNHV
-216 TISDGSKVSGSI
+216 TID
-228 YGGYANHNANENK
+228 ANSTVK
-241 VSFSNVAEVGESV
+241 ESV

-267 EVTINGGSIVT
+267 EVTINGGSVVT
-278 ANVAGGVALKGNSEG
+278 ANVAGS
-293 NTVMI
+293 
-298 IKSSAANVYGGNG
+298 
-311 GTSSKG
+311 
-317 NSVEISEGTIS
+317 
-328 NSVFGGYA
+328 
-336 DNDNNSSAEKN
+336 
-347 IVTISDG
+347 
-354 SKVSGSIYGGYAN
+354 
-367 HNANENKVSFSNVA
+367 
-381 EVGESVFGGFSV
+381 
-393 KGDSKKNEVTIE
+393 
-405 GAGVVTAYVAGGVA
+405 VA

-446 SSKGNSVEISDS
+446 SSKGNSVEISEGTIS
-458 NIKKNV
+458 NSV

-470 NDKNGSAEKN
+470 NDNNGSAEKN
-480 EVAIG
+480 NVTIS

-490 SEDIY
+490 SGSIY
-495 GGYATHNTNENKVSI
+495 GGYANHNANENKVSFS
-510 TNGAE
+510 NVAE
-515 VGQSVFGGFSV
+515 VGENVFGGYSL

-532 NEVILNGTIKVT
+532 NEVTINGGSVVT
-544 ANVLGGVAVKG
+544 ANVAGGVTVKG
-555 NSEGN
+555 SSEGN
-560 TVKIIKSSAA
+560 TVRIIKSSAA
-570 NVCGGNGGTSSKG
+570 NVYGGKGDTSSKG

-591 TISNSVYGGYADND
+591 TISNSVYGGYADNDNNGSAEKNNVTISAGSKVSGSIYGGYANHNANENKVSFSNVAEVGESVLGGYSLKADSKNNEVTIEGVGVVKAYVAGGVALAGISEGNKVNIAHSSVNVNVYGGYGAKD

-628 FKGNSMDNTVT
+628 FKGNSLDNTVT
-639 VDNSTVN
+639 IDNSSVN
-646 ENVYGGYTESDG
+646 ENVYGGYTENDG
-658 AISEKIQNNK
+658 AIAEKIKNNK
-668 VIFKNAAKIKGD
+668 VIFKNGAKIKGD

-685 DDKSKANITNNILEV
+685 DKLSKANINNNTLEV
-700 VGKDNEAKSIQ
+700 VGKGNEAKSIQ

-732 VTDNALINNAEI
+732 VTDTALINNAEI

-754 NENDKINLI
+754 KKNDTINLI
-763 TAGAL
+763 DAGAL
-768 KADNIT
+768 KAENIT

-780 GLISIDQGLQV
+780 GLINIDKGIKV
-791 TVGTDGNKLVG
+791 AIGPDGNKLVG

-823 TPPGGGSTTP
+823 TPPGGGGTTPPGGGGTIP

-877 DGEEEGFVNPF
+877 DGEVEGSVNPF

-921 NSGKLIIAPVIE
+921 NSGKLLIAPVIE

-1058 RYTHQLSEKNTF
+1058 RYTHQLSEKNAF

-1090 TLGYASA
+1090 TLGSVSA
-1097 PAPSMKGDTG
+1097 LAPSMKGDNG

-1122 MGLGVNGSVG
+1122 LGLGVNGSIG

>member
-1 MKFLAKM
+1 M
-8 KEKQMQRKL
+8 
-17 GGILCGLLCTGV
+17 LCGLLCTGV
-29 LVMPSAWAADY
+29 VLVVPSAWADNY
-40 YGNDGNTKQLTG
+40 FGDNGKTHMLTG

-66 GGYNDK
+66 GGYDDT
-72 EVSPPEVFKNNVTI
+72 EVSLSEVFKNNVTI
-86 TGTAATNIVWGA
+86 TGTAATNIVCGA
-98 YSFYGNVREN
+98 YSFHGNVREN

-135 VIIKANSVVN
+135 VIIKANSEVN
-145 ANVAGGVAVKGNSE
+145 G
-159 GNTVMII
+159 I
-166 KSSAANVYGGN
+166 VYGGK
-177 GGTSSKGNS
+177 GVTSSK
-186 VEISEGTISNSVF
+186 E
-199 GGYADNDN
+199 ND
-207 NSSAEKNIV
+207 V
-216 TISDGSKVSGSI
+216 TISDSTINKTV
-228 YGGYANHNANENK
+228 YGGEADGNTENNHVTIDANSTVK
-241 VSFSNVAEVGESV
+241 ESV

-267 EVTINGGSIVT
+267 EVTINCGSVVT
-278 ANVAGGVALKGNSEG
+278 GNVAGGVALKGNSEG
-293 NTVMI
+293 NTVSI
-298 IKSSAANVYGGNG
+298 IKSSAANVYGG
-311 GTSSKG
+311 
-317 NSVEISEGTIS
+317 
-328 NSVFGGYA
+328 
-336 DNDNNSSAEKN
+336 
-347 IVTISDG
+347 
-354 SKVSGSIYGGYAN
+354 
-367 HNANENKVSFSNVA
+367 
-381 EVGESVFGGFSV
+381 
-393 KGDSKKNEVTIE
+393 
-405 GAGVVTAYVAGGVA
+405 
-419 LKGNSEGNTVRIIKS
+419 
-434 SAANVFGGKGDT
+434 KGDT
-446 SSKGNSVEISDS
+446 SSKENNVEISDS
-458 NIKKNV
+458 TIKKNV

-480 EVAIG
+480 KVTIS

-515 VGQSVFGGFSV
+515 VGQSVFGGYSF
-526 KADSKN
+526 KGDSKN
-532 NEVILNGTIKVT
+532 NEVTINCGSVVT
-544 ANVLGGVAVKG
+544 GNVAGGVALKG

-560 TVKIIKSSAA
+560 TVSIIKSSTGY
-570 NVCGGNGGTSSKG
+570 VYGGKGGTSSKG
-583 NSVEISEG
+583 NSVEIIEG
-591 TISNSVYGGYADND
+591 TIRNSVYGGYVDNDNNSSAENNKVTISAGSKVSGSIYGGYANHNANENKVSFSNVAEVGESVLGGYSLKADSKNNEVTIEGVGVVKAYVAGGVALAGISEGNKVNIAHSSVNVNVYGGYGAKD

-628 FKGNSMDNTVT
+628 FKGNSLDNTVT
-639 VDNSTVN
+639 IDNSIVN

-668 VIFKNAAKIKGD
+668 VIFKNGAKIKGD

-685 DDKSKANITNNILEV
+685 DKLNKANITNNTLEV
-700 VGKDNEAKSIQ
+700 VGKDNEAKGIQ

-732 VTDNALINNAEI
+732 VTGTALINNAEI

-754 NENDKINLI
+754 KKNDTINLI
-763 TAGAL
+763 DAGAL
-768 KADNIT
+768 KAENIT

-780 GLISIDQGLQV
+780 GLINIDKGIKV
-791 TVGTDGNKLVG
+791 AIGPDGNKLVG

-823 TPPGGGSTTP
+823 TPPGGGGTTP

-877 DGEEEGFVNPF
+877 DGEEEGSVNPF

-921 NSGKLIIAPVIE
+921 NSGKLLIAPVIE

-1058 RYTHQLSEKNTF
+1058 RYTHQLSEKNAF

-1090 TLGYASA
+1090 TLGSASA

-1122 MGLGVNGSVG
+1122 LGLGVNGSVG

>member
-8 KEKQMQRKL
+8 KEKQMQRKI
-17 GGILCGLLCTGV
+17 GGMLCGMLCAGV

-66 GGYNDK
+66 GGYDDT
-72 EVSPPEVFKNNVTI
+72 EVSLPEVFKNNVTI
-86 TGTAATNIVWGA
+86 TGTAATNIVCGA

-108 TVTISGNTLGN
+108 TATISGNTLGN

-135 VIIKANSVVN
+135 VIIKANSEVN
-145 ANVAGGVAVKGNSE
+145 G
-159 GNTVMII
+159 I
-166 KSSAANVYGGN
+166 VYGGK
-177 GGTSSKGNS
+177 GVTSSKEND
-186 VEISEGTISNSVF
+186 VMISDSTINKTVY
-199 GGYADNDN
+199 GGEADCNT
-207 NSSAEKNIV
+207 EKNHV
-216 TISDGSKVSGSI
+216 TIDASSTVK
-228 YGGYANHNANENK
+228 
-241 VSFSNVAEVGESV
+241 ESV

-267 EVTINGGSIVT
+267 EVTINGGSVVT
-278 ANVAGGVALKGNSEG
+278 ANVAGS
-293 NTVMI
+293 
-298 IKSSAANVYGGNG
+298 
-311 GTSSKG
+311 
-317 NSVEISEGTIS
+317 
-328 NSVFGGYA
+328 
-336 DNDNNSSAEKN
+336 
-347 IVTISDG
+347 
-354 SKVSGSIYGGYAN
+354 
-367 HNANENKVSFSNVA
+367 
-381 EVGESVFGGFSV
+381 
-393 KGDSKKNEVTIE
+393 
-405 GAGVVTAYVAGGVA
+405 VA

-446 SSKGNSVEISDS
+446 SSKGNSVEISEGTIS
-458 NIKKNV
+458 NSV

-470 NDKNGSAEKN
+470 NDNNGSAEKN
-480 EVAIG
+480 KVTIG

-515 VGQSVFGGFSV
+515 IGENVFGGYSL

-532 NEVILNGTIKVT
+532 NEVTINGGSVVT
-544 ANVLGGVAVKG
+544 ANVAGGVTVKG
-555 NSEGN
+555 SSEGN
-560 TVKIIKSSAA
+560 TVRIIKSSAA
-570 NVCGGNGGTSSKG
+570 NVYGGKGDTSSKG
-583 NSVEISEG
+583 NSVEIIEG
-591 TISNSVYGGYADND
+591 TIRNSVYGGYADNDNNSSAENNKVTISAGSKVSGSIYGGYANHNANENKVSFSNVAEVGESVLGSYSLKADSKNNEVTIEGVGVVKAYVAGGVALAGISEGNKVNIAHSSVNVNVYGGYGAKD

-639 VDNSTVN
+639 IDNSTVN
-646 ENVYGGYTESDG
+646 KNVYGGYTESDG

-668 VIFKNAAKIKGD
+668 VIFNNGAKIKGD

-685 DDKSKANITNNILEV
+685 DKLNKANITNNTLEV
-700 VGKDNEAKSIQ
+700 VGKGNEAKSIQ
-711 NFDKLNFFITK
+711 NFDKLNLFITK

-732 VTDNALINNAEI
+732 VTDTALINNAEI

-768 KADNIT
+768 KAENIT
-774 TGTLTD
+774 TGTMTD
-780 GLISIDQGLQV
+780 GLITIDKGIKV
-791 TVGTDGNKLVG
+791 AIGPDGNKLVG
-802 VINGTTP
+802 VINGTTPPGDGGTTPPVGGGTTP

-823 TPPGGGSTTP
+823 TPPGGGGTTP

-866 TAGYENAALAV
+866 TASYENAALAV
-877 DGEEEGFVNPF
+877 DGEEEGSVNPF

-921 NSGKLIIAPVIE
+921 NSGKLLIAPVIE

-1050 SLRTRLGA
+1050 SLRTRLDA
-1058 RYTHQLSEKNTF
+1058 RYTHQLSEKNAF
-1070 YAGLAWQHEFDGES
+1070 CAGLAWQHEFDGES

-1090 TLGYASA
+1090 TLGSASA

-1107 IMELGWRVNNSDKFE
+1107 IMELGWRVKNSDKFE
-1122 MGLGVNGSVG
+1122 LGLGVNGSVG

>member
-29 LVMPSAWAADY
+29 LVMPSAWADNY
-40 YGNDGNTKQLTG
+40 YGNDGKTHMSIG
-52 ANVSL
+52 ANVTL
-57 DSGNYDAVY
+57 NSGTYDYVY
-66 GGYNDK
+66 GGYNDTK
-72 EVSPPEVFKNNVTI
+72 VSPPEVFKNNVTI
-86 TGTAATNIVWGA
+86 TGTAATSSICGA
-98 YSFYGNVREN
+98 YSWYGNVREN

-124 GTGAADAIKNH
+124 GTGAADAIKNY
-135 VIIKANSVVN
+135 VIIKDKSEVN
-145 ANVAGGVAVKGNSE
+145 G
-159 GNTVMII
+159 I
-166 KSSAANVYGGN
+166 VYGGK
-177 GGTSSKGNS
+177 GVTRSK
-186 VEISEGTISNSVF
+186 E
-199 GGYADNDN
+199 ND
-207 NSSAEKNIV
+207 
-216 TISDGSKVSGSI
+216 
-228 YGGYANHNANENK
+228 
-241 VSFSNVAEVGESV
+241 
-254 FGGYSFK
+254 
-261 GDSKNN
+261 
-267 EVTINGGSIVT
+267 
-278 ANVAGGVALKGNSEG
+278 
-293 NTVMI
+293 
-298 IKSSAANVYGGNG
+298 
-311 GTSSKG
+311 
-317 NSVEISEGTIS
+317 
-328 NSVFGGYA
+328 
-336 DNDNNSSAEKN
+336 
-347 IVTISDG
+347 
-354 SKVSGSIYGGYAN
+354 
-367 HNANENKVSFSNVA
+367 
-381 EVGESVFGGFSV
+381 V
-393 KGDSKKNEVTIE
+393 K
-405 GAGVVTAYVAGGVA
+405 
-419 LKGNSEGNTVRIIKS
+419 
-434 SAANVFGGKGDT
+434 
-446 SSKGNSVEISDS
+446 ISDS
-458 NIKKNV
+458 TIKNNV

-515 VGQSVFGGFSV
+515 VGQSVFGGFSE

-532 NEVILNGTIKVT
+532 NEVILNGDSVVT
-544 ANVLGGVAVKG
+544 GNVAGGVALKG

-560 TVKIIKSSAA
+560 TVRIIKSGAA
-570 NVCGGNGGTSSKG
+570 NVFGGKGDTNSKG

-591 TISNSVYGGYADND
+591 TIKDTVYGGYADNDKNGSAEKNEVAIGAGSVVEGNIYGGYATHNTNENKVSITNGAKVGQSVFGGFSEKVDSKNNEVILNGASGVTANIAGGVALKGNSEDNKVNIAKSTVNMNVYGGYGAKD

-628 FKGNSMDNTVT
+628 FKRNSMDNTVT
-639 VDNSTVN
+639 IDNSTVN

-668 VIFKNAAKIKGD
+668 VIFKNGAKIKGD

-685 DDKSKANITNNILEV
+685 DDKSKANIINNTLEI
-700 VGKDNEAKSIQ
+700 VGKDNEARTIQ

-732 VTDNALINNAEI
+732 VTDTAFINNAEI

-768 KADNIT
+768 KAENIT
-774 TGTLTD
+774 TGTMTD
-780 GLISIDQGLQV
+780 GLINIDKGIKV
-791 TVGTDGNKLVG
+791 AIGPDGNKLVG
-802 VINGTTP
+802 VINGITP

-823 TPPGGGSTTP
+823 AP

-877 DGEEEGFVNPF
+877 DGEEEGSVNPF
-888 ITMSANNQKLD
+888 ITMSANNQKLN

-921 NSGKLIIAPVIE
+921 NSGKLLIAPMIE

-1016 KDTLDYYGKL
+1016 KDTIDYYGKL
-1026 FYTRQ
+1026 FYTHQ

-1058 RYTHQLSEKNTF
+1058 RYTHQLSEKNAF

-1090 TLGYASA
+1090 TLGSASA

-1107 IMELGWRVNNSDKFE
+1107 IMELGWRVNNYDKFE
-1122 MGLGVNGSVG
+1122 LGLGVNGSVG

>member
-8 KEKQMQRKL
+8 KEKQMQRKI
-17 GGILCGLLCTGV
+17 GGMLCGLLCAGVV
-29 LVMPSAWAADY
+29 LVVPSAWADNY
-40 YGNDGNTKQLTG
+40 FGDDGKTHMLTG

-66 GGYNDK
+66 GGYDDT
-72 EVSPPEVFKNNVTI
+72 EVSLPEVFKNNVTI
-86 TGTAATNIVWGA
+86 TGTAATNIVCGA

-135 VIIKANSVVN
+135 VIIKANSEVN
-145 ANVAGGVAVKGNSE
+145 G
-159 GNTVMII
+159 I
-166 KSSAANVYGGN
+166 VYGGK
-177 GGTSSKGNS
+177 GVTSSKENDVMISDSTINKTVYGGEADGN
-186 VEISEGTISNSVF
+186 T
-199 GGYADNDN
+199 
-207 NSSAEKNIV
+207 EKNHV
-216 TISDGSKVSGSI
+216 TIDASSTVK
-228 YGGYANHNANENK
+228 
-241 VSFSNVAEVGESV
+241 ESV

-267 EVTINGGSIVT
+267 EVTINGGSVVT
-278 ANVAGGVALKGNSEG
+278 ANVAGS
-293 NTVMI
+293 
-298 IKSSAANVYGGNG
+298 
-311 GTSSKG
+311 
-317 NSVEISEGTIS
+317 
-328 NSVFGGYA
+328 
-336 DNDNNSSAEKN
+336 
-347 IVTISDG
+347 
-354 SKVSGSIYGGYAN
+354 
-367 HNANENKVSFSNVA
+367 
-381 EVGESVFGGFSV
+381 
-393 KGDSKKNEVTIE
+393 
-405 GAGVVTAYVAGGVA
+405 VA

-446 SSKGNSVEISDS
+446 SSKGNSVEIS
-458 NIKKNV
+458 
-464 YGGYAD
+464 
-470 NDKNGSAEKN
+470 
-480 EVAIG
+480 
-485 AGSKV
+485 
-490 SEDIY
+490 
-495 GGYATHNTNENKVSI
+495 
-510 TNGAE
+510 
-515 VGQSVFGGFSV
+515 
-526 KADSKN
+526 
-532 NEVILNGTIKVT
+532 
-544 ANVLGGVAVKG
+544 
-555 NSEGN
+555 
-560 TVKIIKSSAA
+560 
-570 NVCGGNGGTSSKG
+570 
-583 NSVEISEG
+583 EG
-591 TISNSVYGGYADND
+591 TISNSVYGGYADNDNNSSAEKNKVTISAGSKVSGSIYGGYANHNANENKVSFSNVAEVGESVLGGYSLKADSKNNEVTIEGVGVVKAYVAGGVALAGISEGNKVNIAHSSVNVNVYGGYGAKD

-639 VDNSTVN
+639 IDNSTVN

-668 VIFKNAAKIKGD
+668 VIFNNGAKIKGD

-685 DDKSKANITNNILEV
+685 DKLNKANITNNTLEV
-700 VGKDNEAKSIQ
+700 VGKGNEAKSIQ

-732 VTDNALINNAEI
+732 VTDTALINNAEI

-768 KADNIT
+768 KAENIT

-780 GLISIDQGLQV
+780 GLINIDKGIKV
-791 TVGTDGNKLVG
+791 AIGPDGNKLVG
-802 VINGTTP
+802 VINGTTPPGGGGTTPPVGGGTTP

-823 TPPGGGSTTP
+823 TPPGGGGTTP
-833 GAGSLYADADAK
+833 PVGGGTTPPGGGGTTLGAGSLYADADAK

-866 TAGYENAALAV
+866 TASYENAALAV
-877 DGEEEGFVNPF
+877 DGEEEGSVNPF

-921 NSGKLIIAPVIE
+921 NSGKLIIVPVIE

-1058 RYTHQLSEKNTF
+1058 RYTHQLSEKNAF
-1070 YAGLAWQHEFDGES
+1070 YAGLAWQHEFDSES

-1090 TLGYASA
+1090 TLGSASA

-1122 MGLGVNGSVG
+1122 LGLGVNGSVG

>member
-29 LVMPSAWAADY
+29 LVMPSAWADNY
-40 YGNDGNTKQLTG
+40 YGDDGKTHMSTG
-52 ANVSL
+52 ANVTL
-57 DSGNYDAVY
+57 NSGTYDYVY
-66 GGYNDK
+66 GGYNDTK
-72 EVSPPEVFKNNVTI
+72 VSPPEVFKNNVTI
-86 TGTAATNIVWGA
+86 TGTAATSCVCGA
-98 YSFYGNVREN
+98 YSFYGNVKEN
-108 TVTISGNTLGN
+108 TVTISGNSLGD

-124 GTGAADAIKNH
+124 GSGAAEAIKNH
-135 VIIKANSVVN
+135 VVIKD
-145 ANVAGGVAVKGNSE
+145 NSE
-159 GNTVMII
+159 VNGI
-166 KSSAANVYGGN
+166 VY
-177 GGTSSKGNS
+177 
-186 VEISEGTISNSVF
+186 
-199 GGYADNDN
+199 
-207 NSSAEKNIV
+207 
-216 TISDGSKVSGSI
+216 
-228 YGGYANHNANENK
+228 
-241 VSFSNVAEVGESV
+241 
-254 FGGYSFK
+254 
-261 GDSKNN
+261 
-267 EVTINGGSIVT
+267 
-278 ANVAGGVALKGNSEG
+278 
-293 NTVMI
+293 
-298 IKSSAANVYGGNG
+298 
-311 GTSSKG
+311 
-317 NSVEISEGTIS
+317 
-328 NSVFGGYA
+328 
-336 DNDNNSSAEKN
+336 
-347 IVTISDG
+347 
-354 SKVSGSIYGGYAN
+354 
-367 HNANENKVSFSNVA
+367 
-381 EVGESVFGGFSV
+381 
-393 KGDSKKNEVTIE
+393 
-405 GAGVVTAYVAGGVA
+405 
-419 LKGNSEGNTVRIIKS
+419 
-434 SAANVFGGKGDT
+434 GGKGDI
-446 SSKGNSVEISDS
+446 SSKENNVEISDS
-458 NIKKNV
+458 TIKKNV

-515 VGQSVFGGFSV
+515 VGQSVFGGFSE

-532 NEVILNGTIKVT
+532 NEVILNGDSVVT
-544 ANVLGGVAVKG
+544 GNVAGGVALKG

-560 TVKIIKSSAA
+560 TVRIIKSSTGY
-570 NVCGGNGGTSSKG
+570 VYGGKGDTSSKE
-583 NSVEISEG
+583 NNVEISDS
-591 TISNSVYGGYADND
+591 TIKKNVYGGYADNDKNGSAEKNEVAIGAGSKVSEDIYGGYATHNTNENKVSITNGAEVGQSVFGGFSEKADSKNNEVILNGASGVTANIAGGVALAGISEGNKVNIAHSSVNGNVYGGYGAKD

-614 DGSSVNKNVYGGYS
+614 DGGSVNKNVYGGYS

-639 VDNSTVN
+639 IDNSTVN

-685 DDKSKANITNNILEV
+685 DDKSKANITNNTLEV
-700 VGKDNEAKSIQ
+700 VGKGNEAKTIQ

-722 DLIANDTMLK
+722 DLVADDTMLK
-732 VTDNALINNAEI
+732 VTGNALINNAEI

-763 TAGAL
+763 DAGSL

-780 GLISIDQGLQV
+780 GLINIDKGIKV
-791 TVGTDGNKLVG
+791 AIGPDGNKLVG

-823 TPPGGGSTTP
+823 TPPGGGGTTPPGGGGTTPPGGGGTTPPGGGGTTPPGGGGTTPPGGGGTTP

-853 ALTMLNLG
+853 VLTMLNLG

-877 DGEEEGFVNPF
+877 DGEEEGSVNPF

-1058 RYTHQLSEKNTF
+1058 RYTHQLSEKNAF

-1090 TLGYASA
+1090 TLGSASA

-1122 MGLGVNGSVG
+1122 LGLGVNGSIG

>member
-8 KEKQMQRKL
+8 KEKQMQRKI
-17 GGILCGLLCTGV
+17 GGILCGLLCAGVV
-29 LVMPSAWAADY
+29 LVVPSAWADNY
-40 YGNDGNTKQLTG
+40 FGDDGKTHMLTG

-66 GGYNDK
+66 GGYNNTK
-72 EVSPPEVFKNNVTI
+72 VSPPEVFKNNVTI
-86 TGTAATNIVWGA
+86 TGTVATNIVCGA

-108 TVTISGNTLGN
+108 TVTISGHTLGN

-135 VIIKANSVVN
+135 VIIKV
-145 ANVAGGVAVKGNSE
+145 NSE
-159 GNTVMII
+159 VNGI
-166 KSSAANVYGGN
+166 VYGGK
-177 GGTSSKGNS
+177 GVTSSKENDVMISDSTINKTVYGGEADGN
-186 VEISEGTISNSVF
+186 T
-199 GGYADNDN
+199 
-207 NSSAEKNIV
+207 EKNHV
-216 TISDGSKVSGSI
+216 TID
-228 YGGYANHNANENK
+228 ANSTVK
-241 VSFSNVAEVGESV
+241 ESV

-267 EVTINGGSIVT
+267 EVTINGGSVVT
-278 ANVAGGVALKGNSEG
+278 ANVAGS
-293 NTVMI
+293 
-298 IKSSAANVYGGNG
+298 
-311 GTSSKG
+311 
-317 NSVEISEGTIS
+317 
-328 NSVFGGYA
+328 
-336 DNDNNSSAEKN
+336 
-347 IVTISDG
+347 
-354 SKVSGSIYGGYAN
+354 
-367 HNANENKVSFSNVA
+367 
-381 EVGESVFGGFSV
+381 
-393 KGDSKKNEVTIE
+393 
-405 GAGVVTAYVAGGVA
+405 VA

-446 SSKGNSVEISDS
+446 SSKGNSVEIS
-458 NIKKNV
+458 
-464 YGGYAD
+464 
-470 NDKNGSAEKN
+470 
-480 EVAIG
+480 
-485 AGSKV
+485 
-490 SEDIY
+490 
-495 GGYATHNTNENKVSI
+495 
-510 TNGAE
+510 
-515 VGQSVFGGFSV
+515 
-526 KADSKN
+526 
-532 NEVILNGTIKVT
+532 
-544 ANVLGGVAVKG
+544 
-555 NSEGN
+555 
-560 TVKIIKSSAA
+560 
-570 NVCGGNGGTSSKG
+570 
-583 NSVEISEG
+583 EG
-591 TISNSVYGGYADND
+591 TISNSVYGGYADNDNNGSAEKNNVTISAGSKVSGSIYGGYANHNANENKVSFSNIAEVGESVLGGYSLKADSKNNEVTIEGVGVVKAYVAGGVALAGISEGNKVNIAHSSVNVNVYGGYGAKD

-628 FKGNSMDNTVT
+628 FKGNSLDNTVT
-639 VDNSTVN
+639 IDNSSVN
-646 ENVYGGYTESDG
+646 ENVYGGYTENDG
-658 AISEKIQNNK
+658 AIAEKIKNNK
-668 VIFKNAAKIKGD
+668 VIFKNGAKIKGD

-685 DDKSKANITNNILEV
+685 DKLSKANINNNTLEV
-700 VGKDNEAKSIQ
+700 VGKGNEAKSIQ

-732 VTDNALINNAEI
+732 VTDTALINNAEI

-754 NENDKINLI
+754 KKNDTINLI
-763 TAGAL
+763 DAGAL
-768 KADNIT
+768 KAENIT

-780 GLISIDQGLQV
+780 GLINIDKGIKV
-791 TVGTDGNKLVG
+791 AIGPDGNKLVG

-823 TPPGGGSTTP
+823 TPPGGGGITPPGGGGTTP
-833 GAGSLYADADAK
+833 GAGSLYAAADAK

-866 TAGYENAALAV
+866 TASYENAALAV
-877 DGEEEGFVNPF
+877 DGEEEGSVNPF

-1001 YAAHLGMGKVVQLND
+1001 YAAYLGMGKVVQLND

-1090 TLGYASA
+1090 TLGSASA

-1122 MGLGVNGSVG
+1122 LGLGVNGSVG

-1139 NLSLNFSF
+1139 NLNLNFSF

>member
-8 KEKQMQRKL
+8 KEKQMQRKI
-17 GGILCGLLCTGV
+17 GGMLCGLLCAGVV
-29 LVMPSAWAADY
+29 LVVPSAWADNY
-40 YGNDGNTKQLTG
+40 FGDDGKTHMLTG

-66 GGYNDK
+66 GGYDDT
-72 EVSPPEVFKNNVTI
+72 EVSLPEVFKNNVTI
-86 TGTAATNIVWGA
+86 TGTAATNIVCGA

-135 VIIKANSVVN
+135 VIIEANSVVN

-159 GNTVMII
+159 GNTVKII
-166 KSSAANVYGGN
+166 KSSAANVY
-177 GGTSSKGNS
+177 
-186 VEISEGTISNSVF
+186 
-199 GGYADNDN
+199 
-207 NSSAEKNIV
+207 
-216 TISDGSKVSGSI
+216 
-228 YGGYANHNANENK
+228 
-241 VSFSNVAEVGESV
+241 
-254 FGGYSFK
+254 
-261 GDSKNN
+261 
-267 EVTINGGSIVT
+267 
-278 ANVAGGVALKGNSEG
+278 
-293 NTVMI
+293 
-298 IKSSAANVYGGNG
+298 
-311 GTSSKG
+311 
-317 NSVEISEGTIS
+317 
-328 NSVFGGYA
+328 
-336 DNDNNSSAEKN
+336 
-347 IVTISDG
+347 
-354 SKVSGSIYGGYAN
+354 
-367 HNANENKVSFSNVA
+367 
-381 EVGESVFGGFSV
+381 
-393 KGDSKKNEVTIE
+393 
-405 GAGVVTAYVAGGVA
+405 
-419 LKGNSEGNTVRIIKS
+419 
-434 SAANVFGGKGDT
+434 GGKGDT

-458 NIKKNV
+458 TIKNNV

-515 VGQSVFGGFSV
+515 IGENVFGGYSL

-532 NEVILNGTIKVT
+532 NEVTINGGSVVT
-544 ANVLGGVAVKG
+544 ANVAGGVTVKG
-555 NSEGN
+555 SSEGN
-560 TVKIIKSSAA
+560 TVRIIKSSAA
-570 NVCGGNGGTSSKG
+570 NVYGGKGDTSSKG

-591 TISNSVYGGYADND
+591 TISNSVYGGYADNDNNSSAEKNNVTISAGSKVSGSIYGGYANHNANENKVSFSNVAEVGESVFGGYSLKADSKNNEVTIEGVGVVKAYVAGGVALAGISDGNKVNIAHSSVNVNVYGGYGAKD

-628 FKGNSMDNTVT
+628 FKGNSLDNTVT
-639 VDNSTVN
+639 IDNSTVN
-646 ENVYGGYTESDG
+646 KNVYGGYTESDG

-668 VIFKNAAKIKGD
+668 VIFKNGAKIKGD

-685 DDKSKANITNNILEV
+685 DKLNKANITNNTLEV
-700 VGKDNEAKSIQ
+700 VGKGNEAKSIQ

-732 VTDNALINNAEI
+732 VTGTALINNAEI

-768 KADNIT
+768 KAENIT

-780 GLISIDQGLQV
+780 GLINIDKGIKV
-791 TVGTDGNKLVG
+791 AIGPDGNKLVG

-823 TPPGGGSTTP
+823 TPPGGGGTTPPGGGGTTPPGGGGTTP

-866 TAGYENAALAV
+866 TASYENAALAV
-877 DGEEEGFVNPF
+877 DGEEEGSVNPF

-921 NSGKLIIAPVIE
+921 NSGKLLIAPVIE

-1058 RYTHQLSEKNTF
+1058 RYTHQLSEKNAF
-1070 YAGLAWQHEFDGES
+1070 CAGLAWQHEFDGES

-1090 TLGYASA
+1090 TLGSASA

-1122 MGLGVNGSVG
+1122 LGLGVNGSVG

>member
-8 KEKQMQRKL
+8 KEKQMQRKI
-17 GGILCGLLCTGV
+17 GGMLCGMLCAGV

-66 GGYNDK
+66 GGYDDT
-72 EVSPPEVFKNNVTI
+72 EVSLPEVFKNNVTI
-86 TGTAATNIVWGA
+86 TGTAATNIVCGA

-135 VIIKANSVVN
+135 VIIKANSEVNGIVYGGKGVTSSKENDVMISDSTINKTVYGGEADCNTEKNHVTIDASSTVKESVFGGYSFKGDSKNNEVTINGGSVVT
-145 ANVAGGVAVKGNSE
+145 ANVAGSVALKGNSE
-159 GNTVMII
+159 GNTVRII
-166 KSSAANVYGGN
+166 KSSAANVFGGK
-177 GGTSSKGNS
+177 GDTSSKGNS
-186 VEISEGTISNSVF
+186 VEISEGTIRNSVY

-207 NSSAEKNIV
+207 NSSAEKNNV
-216 TISDGSKVSGSI
+216 TISAGSKVSGSI

-254 FGGYSFK
+254 FGGYSLK
-261 GDSKNN
+261 ADSKNN
-267 EVTINGGSIVT
+267 EVTIE
-278 ANVAGGVALKGNSEG
+278 GV
-293 NTVMI
+293 
-298 IKSSAANVYGGNG
+298 
-311 GTSSKG
+311 
-317 NSVEISEGTIS
+317 
-328 NSVFGGYA
+328 
-336 DNDNNSSAEKN
+336 
-347 IVTISDG
+347 
-354 SKVSGSIYGGYAN
+354 
-367 HNANENKVSFSNVA
+367 
-381 EVGESVFGGFSV
+381 
-393 KGDSKKNEVTIE
+393 
-405 GAGVVTAYVAGGVA
+405 GVVKAYVAGGVA
-419 LKGNSEGNTVRIIKS
+419 LAGISEGNKVNIAHS
-434 SAANVFGGKGDT
+434 SVNV
-446 SSKGNSVEISDS
+446 
-458 NIKKNV
+458 NV
-464 YGGYAD
+464 YGGY
-470 NDKNGSAEKN
+470 
-480 EVAIG
+480 G
-485 AGSKV
+485 AK
-490 SEDIY
+490 
-495 GGYATHNTNENKVSI
+495 
-510 TNGAE
+510 
-515 VGQSVFGGFSV
+515 
-526 KADSKN
+526 
-532 NEVILNGTIKVT
+532 
-544 ANVLGGVAVKG
+544 
-555 NSEGN
+555 
-560 TVKIIKSSAA
+560 
-570 NVCGGNGGTSSKG
+570 
-583 NSVEISEG
+583 
-591 TISNSVYGGYADND
+591 D

-639 VDNSTVN
+639 IDNSIVN

-668 VIFKNAAKIKGD
+668 VIFKNGAKIKGD

-685 DDKSKANITNNILEV
+685 DKLNKANITNNTLEV
-700 VGKDNEAKSIQ
+700 VGKDNEAKGIQ

-732 VTDNALINNAEI
+732 VTGTALINNAEI

-754 NENDKINLI
+754 KKNDTINLI
-763 TAGAL
+763 DAGAL
-768 KADNIT
+768 KAENIT

-780 GLISIDQGLQV
+780 GLINIDKGIKV
-791 TVGTDGNKLVG
+791 AIGPDGNKLVG

-809 PGGGGTTPPGGGGT
+809 PGGGGTTPPGGGG
-823 TPPGGGSTTP
+823 TTP

-877 DGEEEGFVNPF
+877 DGEEEGSVNPF

-921 NSGKLIIAPVIE
+921 NSGKLLIAPVIE

-1050 SLRTRLGA
+1050 SLRIRLGA
-1058 RYTHQLSEKNTF
+1058 RYTHQLSEKNAF

-1090 TLGYASA
+1090 TLGSSSA

-1122 MGLGVNGSVG
+1122 LGLGVNSSVG

>member
-17 GGILCGLLCTGV
+17 SGILCGLLCAGV

-57 DSGNYDAVY
+57 DSGNYDYVY
-66 GGYNDK
+66 GGYNDT
-72 EVSPPEVFKNNVTI
+72 EVSPPELFKNNVTI

-98 YSFYGNVREN
+98 YSVYGNVREN

-135 VIIKANSVVN
+135 VIINNSVVN

-159 GNTVMII
+159 GNTVRII
-166 KSSAANVYGGN
+166 KSSAANVYGG
-177 GGTSSKGNS
+177 
-186 VEISEGTISNSVF
+186 
-199 GGYADNDN
+199 
-207 NSSAEKNIV
+207 
-216 TISDGSKVSGSI
+216 
-228 YGGYANHNANENK
+228 
-241 VSFSNVAEVGESV
+241 
-254 FGGYSFK
+254 K
-261 GDSKNN
+261 GD
-267 EVTINGGSIVT
+267 
-278 ANVAGGVALKGNSEG
+278 
-293 NTVMI
+293 
-298 IKSSAANVYGGNG
+298 
-311 GTSSKG
+311 
-317 NSVEISEGTIS
+317 
-328 NSVFGGYA
+328 
-336 DNDNNSSAEKN
+336 
-347 IVTISDG
+347 
-354 SKVSGSIYGGYAN
+354 
-367 HNANENKVSFSNVA
+367 
-381 EVGESVFGGFSV
+381 
-393 KGDSKKNEVTIE
+393 
-405 GAGVVTAYVAGGVA
+405 
-419 LKGNSEGNTVRIIKS
+419 
-434 SAANVFGGKGDT
+434 
-446 SSKGNSVEISDS
+446 
-458 NIKKNV
+458 
-464 YGGYAD
+464 
-470 NDKNGSAEKN
+470 
-480 EVAIG
+480 
-485 AGSKV
+485 
-490 SEDIY
+490 
-495 GGYATHNTNENKVSI
+495 
-510 TNGAE
+510 
-515 VGQSVFGGFSV
+515 
-526 KADSKN
+526 
-532 NEVILNGTIKVT
+532 
-544 ANVLGGVAVKG
+544 
-555 NSEGN
+555 
-560 TVKIIKSSAA
+560 
-570 NVCGGNGGTSSKG
+570 TSSKG

-605 SIGNIISIT
+605 NNSSAEKNNVTISAGSKVSGSIYGGCAIQNANENKVSFSNVAEVGESVFGGYSLKADSKNNEVIINGGSVETANVAGGVAVEGISEGNIVRITKSSAANVYGGSGGTSSKGNRVEISESTISDT
-614 DGSSVNKNVYGGYS
+614 VYGGNTEGNAEKNKVIVGSGSVVQGNIYGGYAHQDANENKVSVTNASKVNLSVSGGYSEQGDSKKNEVTIEGTSAVNAYVAGGVALAGISKGNKVNIAHSSVNKNVYGGYS
-628 FKGNSMDNTVT
+628 LKGNSMDNTVT
-639 VDNSTVN
+639 IDNGTVN

-658 AISEKIQNNK
+658 AIAEKIQNNK
-668 VIFKNAAKIKGD
+668 VIFKNGAKIKDD

-685 DDKSKANITNNILEV
+685 DKLNKANITNNTLEV
-700 VGKDNEAKSIQ
+700 VGKGNEAKSIQ

-722 DLIANDTMLK
+722 DLVANDTMLK
-732 VTDNALINNAEI
+732 VTGTALINNAEI

-763 TAGAL
+763 DAGAL
-768 KADNIT
+768 KAENIT

-780 GLISIDQGLQV
+780 GLITIDKGIKV
-791 TVGTDGNKLVG
+791 AIGTDGNKLVG

-823 TPPGGGSTTP
+823 TPPGGGGTTPPDGGGTTP
-833 GAGSLYADADAK
+833 GAGSLYADANAK

-861 HDLLT
+861 HDLLA

-877 DGEEEGFVNPF
+877 DGEEEGSVNPF

-921 NSGKLIIAPVIE
+921 NSGKLLIAPVIE

-1016 KDTLDYYGKL
+1016 KDTIDYYAKL

-1031 QGDKVTVGTGA
+1031 QGDKVTVGIGA

-1058 RYTHQLSEKNTF
+1058 RYTHQLSEKNAF

-1090 TLGYASA
+1090 TLGSASA

-1122 MGLGVNGSVG
+1122 LGLGVNGSVG

>member
-8 KEKQMQRKL
+8 KEKQMQRKI
-17 GGILCGLLCTGV
+17 GGMLCGLLCTGV
-29 LVMPSAWAADY
+29 VLVVPSAWADNY
-40 YGNDGNTKQLTG
+40 FGDDGKTHMLTG

-66 GGYNDK
+66 GGYDDT
-72 EVSPPEVFKNNVTI
+72 EVSLSEVFKNNVTI
-86 TGTAATNIVWGA
+86 TGTAATNIVCGA
-98 YSFYGNVREN
+98 YSFHGNVREN

-135 VIIKANSVVN
+135 IIIKANSEVNGIVYGGKGVTSSKENDVTISDSTINKTVYGGEADGNTENNHVTIDANSTVKESVFGGYSFKGDSKNNEVTINCGSVVTG
-145 ANVAGGVAVKGNSE
+145 NVAGGVALKGNSE
-159 GNTVMII
+159 GNTVSII
-166 KSSAANVYGGN
+166 KSSTGYVYGGK

-186 VEISEGTISNSVF
+186 VEIIEGTIRNSVY

-207 NSSAEKNIV
+207 NSSAENNKV
-216 TISDGSKVSGSI
+216 TISAGSKVSGSI

-241 VSFSNVAEVGESV
+241 VSFSNVAEVGESIL
-254 FGGYSFK
+254 GGYSLK
-261 GDSKNN
+261 ADSKNN
-267 EVTINGGSIVT
+267 EVTIE
-278 ANVAGGVALKGNSEG
+278 GV
-293 NTVMI
+293 
-298 IKSSAANVYGGNG
+298 
-311 GTSSKG
+311 
-317 NSVEISEGTIS
+317 
-328 NSVFGGYA
+328 
-336 DNDNNSSAEKN
+336 
-347 IVTISDG
+347 
-354 SKVSGSIYGGYAN
+354 
-367 HNANENKVSFSNVA
+367 
-381 EVGESVFGGFSV
+381 
-393 KGDSKKNEVTIE
+393 
-405 GAGVVTAYVAGGVA
+405 GVVKAYVAGGVA
-419 LKGNSEGNTVRIIKS
+419 LAGISEGNKVNIAHS
-434 SAANVFGGKGDT
+434 SVNV
-446 SSKGNSVEISDS
+446 
-458 NIKKNV
+458 NV
-464 YGGYAD
+464 YGGY
-470 NDKNGSAEKN
+470 
-480 EVAIG
+480 G
-485 AGSKV
+485 AK
-490 SEDIY
+490 
-495 GGYATHNTNENKVSI
+495 
-510 TNGAE
+510 
-515 VGQSVFGGFSV
+515 
-526 KADSKN
+526 
-532 NEVILNGTIKVT
+532 
-544 ANVLGGVAVKG
+544 
-555 NSEGN
+555 
-560 TVKIIKSSAA
+560 
-570 NVCGGNGGTSSKG
+570 
-583 NSVEISEG
+583 
-591 TISNSVYGGYADND
+591 D

-628 FKGNSMDNTVT
+628 FKGNSLDNTVT
-639 VDNSTVN
+639 IDNSIVN

-668 VIFKNAAKIKGD
+668 VIFKNGAKIKGD

-685 DDKSKANITNNILEV
+685 DKLNKANITNNTLEV
-700 VGKDNEAKSIQ
+700 VGKGNEAKSIQ

-732 VTDNALINNAEI
+732 VTDTALINNAEI

-768 KADNIT
+768 KAENIT

-780 GLISIDQGLQV
+780 GLINIDKGIKV
-791 TVGTDGNKLVG
+791 AIEPDGNKLVG

-823 TPPGGGSTTP
+823 TPPGGGGTTPPGGGGTTPPGGGGTTPPGGGGTTP

-866 TAGYENAALAV
+866 TASYENAALAV
-877 DGEEEGFVNPF
+877 DGEEEGSVNPF

-921 NSGKLIIAPVIE
+921 NSGKLLIAPVIE

-995 DSDATY
+995 DSDVTY

-1031 QGDKVTVGTGA
+1031 QCDKVTVGTGA

-1058 RYTHQLSEKNTF
+1058 RYTHQLSEKNAF

-1090 TLGYASA
+1090 TLGSASA

-1122 MGLGVNGSVG
+1122 LGLGVNGSVG

>member
-8 KEKQMQRKL
+8 KEKQMQRKI
-17 GGILCGLLCTGV
+17 GGMLCGLLCAGVV
-29 LVMPSAWAADY
+29 LVVPSAWADNY
-40 YGNDGNTKQLTG
+40 FGDDGKTHMLTG

-66 GGYNDK
+66 GGYDDT
-72 EVSPPEVFKNNVTI
+72 EVSLPEVFKNNVTI
-86 TGTAATNIVWGA
+86 TGTAATNIVCGA

-135 VIIKANSVVN
+135 VIIKANSEVNGIVYGGKGVTSSKENDVMISDSTINKTVYGGEADCNTEKNHVTIDASSTVKESVFGGYSFKGDSKNNEVTINGGSVVT
-145 ANVAGGVAVKGNSE
+145 ANVAGGVTVKGSSE
-159 GNTVMII
+159 GNTVRII
-166 KSSAANVYGGN
+166 KSSAANVYGGK
-177 GGTSSKGNS
+177 GDTSSKGNS
-186 VEISEGTISNSVF
+186 VEISEGTISNSVY

-207 NSSAEKNIV
+207 NSSAEKNNVTIGAGSKVSEDIYGGYATHNTNENKVSITNGAEIGENVFGGYSLKADSKNNEVTINGGSVVTANVAGGVTVKGSSEGNTVRIIKSSAANVYGGKGDTSSKGNSVEISEGTISNSVYGGYADNDNNSSAEKNNV
-216 TISDGSKVSGSI
+216 TISAGSKVSGSI

-254 FGGYSFK
+254 FGGYSLK
-261 GDSKNN
+261 ADSKNN
-267 EVTINGGSIVT
+267 EVTIE
-278 ANVAGGVALKGNSEG
+278 GV
-293 NTVMI
+293 
-298 IKSSAANVYGGNG
+298 
-311 GTSSKG
+311 
-317 NSVEISEGTIS
+317 
-328 NSVFGGYA
+328 
-336 DNDNNSSAEKN
+336 
-347 IVTISDG
+347 
-354 SKVSGSIYGGYAN
+354 
-367 HNANENKVSFSNVA
+367 
-381 EVGESVFGGFSV
+381 
-393 KGDSKKNEVTIE
+393 
-405 GAGVVTAYVAGGVA
+405 GVVKAYVAGGVA
-419 LKGNSEGNTVRIIKS
+419 LAG
-434 SAANVFGGKGDT
+434 
-446 SSKGNSVEISDS
+446 ISDGNKV
-458 NIKKNV
+458 NIAHSSVNVNV
-464 YGGYAD
+464 YGGY
-470 NDKNGSAEKN
+470 
-480 EVAIG
+480 G
-485 AGSKV
+485 AK
-490 SEDIY
+490 
-495 GGYATHNTNENKVSI
+495 
-510 TNGAE
+510 
-515 VGQSVFGGFSV
+515 
-526 KADSKN
+526 
-532 NEVILNGTIKVT
+532 
-544 ANVLGGVAVKG
+544 
-555 NSEGN
+555 
-560 TVKIIKSSAA
+560 
-570 NVCGGNGGTSSKG
+570 
-583 NSVEISEG
+583 
-591 TISNSVYGGYADND
+591 D

-628 FKGNSMDNTVT
+628 FKGNSLDNTVT
-639 VDNSTVN
+639 IDNSTVN
-646 ENVYGGYTESDG
+646 KNVYGGYTESDG

-668 VIFKNAAKIKGD
+668 VIFKNGAKIKGD

-685 DDKSKANITNNILEV
+685 DKLNKANITNNTLEV
-700 VGKDNEAKSIQ
+700 VGKGNEAKSIQ

-732 VTDNALINNAEI
+732 VTGTALINNAEI

-768 KADNIT
+768 KAENIT

-780 GLISIDQGLQV
+780 GLINIDKGIKV
-791 TVGTDGNKLVG
+791 AIGPDGNKLVG

-823 TPPGGGSTTP
+823 TPPGGGGTTPPGGGGTTP

-866 TAGYENAALAV
+866 TASYENAALAV
-877 DGEEEGFVNPF
+877 DGEEEGSVNPF

-921 NSGKLIIAPVIE
+921 NSGKLLIAPVIE

-1058 RYTHQLSEKNTF
+1058 RYTHQLSEKNAF

-1090 TLGYASA
+1090 TLGSASA

-1122 MGLGVNGSVG
+1122 LGLGVNGSVG

>member
-8 KEKQMQRKL
+8 KEKQKQRKI
-17 GGILCGLLCTGV
+17 GGILCGLLCAGVV
-29 LVMPSAWAADY
+29 LVVPSAWADNY
-40 YGNDGNTKQLTG
+40 FGDDGKTHMLTG

-66 GGYNDK
+66 GGYNNTK
-72 EVSPPEVFKNNVTI
+72 VSPPEVFKNNVTI
-86 TGTAATNIVWGA
+86 TGTVATNIVCGA

-135 VIIKANSVVN
+135 VIIKVNSEVNGIVYGGKGVTSSKENDVMISDSTINKTVYGGEADGNTEKNHVTIDANSTVKESVFGGYSFKGDSKNNEVTINGGSVVT
-145 ANVAGGVAVKGNSE
+145 ANVAGSVAFKGNSE
-159 GNTVMII
+159 GNTVRII
-166 KSSAANVYGGN
+166 KSSAANVYGGK
-177 GGTSSKGNS
+177 GDTSSKGNS
-186 VEISEGTISNSVF
+186 VEISEGTISNSVY

-207 NSSAEKNIV
+207 NGSAEKNNV
-216 TISDGSKVSGSI
+216 TISAGSKVSGSI

-254 FGGYSFK
+254 LGGYSLK
-261 GDSKNN
+261 ADSKNN
-267 EVTINGGSIVT
+267 EVTIE
-278 ANVAGGVALKGNSEG
+278 GV
-293 NTVMI
+293 
-298 IKSSAANVYGGNG
+298 
-311 GTSSKG
+311 
-317 NSVEISEGTIS
+317 
-328 NSVFGGYA
+328 
-336 DNDNNSSAEKN
+336 
-347 IVTISDG
+347 
-354 SKVSGSIYGGYAN
+354 
-367 HNANENKVSFSNVA
+367 
-381 EVGESVFGGFSV
+381 
-393 KGDSKKNEVTIE
+393 
-405 GAGVVTAYVAGGVA
+405 GVVKAYVAGGVA
-419 LKGNSEGNTVRIIKS
+419 LAGISEGNKVNIAHS
-434 SAANVFGGKGDT
+434 SVNV
-446 SSKGNSVEISDS
+446 
-458 NIKKNV
+458 NV
-464 YGGYAD
+464 YGGY
-470 NDKNGSAEKN
+470 
-480 EVAIG
+480 G
-485 AGSKV
+485 AK
-490 SEDIY
+490 
-495 GGYATHNTNENKVSI
+495 
-510 TNGAE
+510 
-515 VGQSVFGGFSV
+515 
-526 KADSKN
+526 
-532 NEVILNGTIKVT
+532 
-544 ANVLGGVAVKG
+544 
-555 NSEGN
+555 
-560 TVKIIKSSAA
+560 
-570 NVCGGNGGTSSKG
+570 
-583 NSVEISEG
+583 
-591 TISNSVYGGYADND
+591 D

-628 FKGNSMDNTVT
+628 FKGNSLDNTVT
-639 VDNSTVN
+639 IDNSSVN
-646 ENVYGGYTESDG
+646 ENVYGGYTENDG
-658 AISEKIQNNK
+658 AIAEKIKNNK
-668 VIFKNAAKIKGD
+668 VIFKNGAKIKGD

-685 DDKSKANITNNILEV
+685 DKLSKANINNNTLEV
-700 VGKDNEAKSIQ
+700 VGKGNEAKSIQ

-732 VTDNALINNAEI
+732 VTDTALINNAEI

-754 NENDKINLI
+754 KKNDTINLI
-763 TAGAL
+763 DAGAL
-768 KADNIT
+768 KAENIT

-780 GLISIDQGLQV
+780 GLINIDNGIKV
-791 TVGTDGNKLVG
+791 AIGPDGNKLVG

-823 TPPGGGSTTP
+823 TPPGGGGTTPPGGGGTTPPGGGTTPPGGGGTTPPDGGGTTP
-833 GAGSLYADADAK
+833 GAGSFYADADAK

-853 ALTMLNLG
+853 AFTMLNLG

-866 TAGYENAALAV
+866 TASYENAALAV
-877 DGEEEGFVNPF
+877 DGEEEGSVNPF

-921 NSGKLIIAPVIE
+921 NSCKLLIAPVIE

-1016 KDTLDYYGKL
+1016 KDTIDYYGKL

-1058 RYTHQLSEKNTF
+1058 RYTHQLSEKNAF

-1090 TLGYASA
+1090 TLGSASA

-1122 MGLGVNGSVG
+1122 LGLGVNGSVG

>member
-8 KEKQMQRKL
+8 KEKQMQRKFS
-17 GGILCGLLCTGV
+17 GILCGLLCAGV

-40 YGNDGNTKQLTG
+40 YGNDGNTKQSTG

-66 GGYNDK
+66 GGYDDTK
-72 EVSPPEVFKNNVTI
+72 VSLPEVFKNNVTI
-86 TGTAATNIVWGA
+86 TGTAATNIVCGA

-135 VIIKANSVVN
+135 IIIKANSEVNGIVYGGKGVTSSKENDVTISDSTINKTVYGGEADGNTENNHVTIDANSTVKESVFGGYSFKGDSKNNEVTINCGSVVTG
-145 ANVAGGVAVKGNSE
+145 NVAGGVALKGNSE
-159 GNTVMII
+159 GNTVSII
-166 KSSAANVYGGN
+166 KSSAANVYGGKGDTSSKENNVEISDSTIKKNVYGGYADNDKNGSAEKNKVTISAGSKVSEDIYGGYATHNTNENKVSITNGAEVGQNVFGGYSLKADSKNNEVTIN
-177 GGTSSKGNS
+177 GGSVVTANVAGGVTVKGSSEGNTVRIIKSSAANVYGGKGDTSSKGNS
-186 VEISEGTISNSVF
+186 VEISEGTISNSVY

-207 NSSAEKNIV
+207 NSSAEKNNV
-216 TISDGSKVSGSI
+216 TISAGSKVSGSI

-241 VSFSNVAEVGESV
+241 VSFSNVAEVGESIL
-254 FGGYSFK
+254 GGYSLK
-261 GDSKNN
+261 ADSKNN
-267 EVTINGGSIVT
+267 EVTIE
-278 ANVAGGVALKGNSEG
+278 GV
-293 NTVMI
+293 
-298 IKSSAANVYGGNG
+298 
-311 GTSSKG
+311 
-317 NSVEISEGTIS
+317 
-328 NSVFGGYA
+328 
-336 DNDNNSSAEKN
+336 
-347 IVTISDG
+347 
-354 SKVSGSIYGGYAN
+354 
-367 HNANENKVSFSNVA
+367 
-381 EVGESVFGGFSV
+381 
-393 KGDSKKNEVTIE
+393 
-405 GAGVVTAYVAGGVA
+405 GVVKAYVAGGVA
-419 LKGNSEGNTVRIIKS
+419 LAGISEGNKV
-434 SAANVFGGKGDT
+434 
-446 SSKGNSVEISDS
+446 
-458 NIKKNV
+458 NI
-464 YGGYAD
+464 A
-470 NDKNGSAEKN
+470 
-480 EVAIG
+480 
-485 AGSKV
+485 
-490 SEDIY
+490 
-495 GGYATHNTNENKVSI
+495 H
-510 TNGAE
+510 
-515 VGQSVFGGFSV
+515 
-526 KADSKN
+526 
-532 NEVILNGTIKVT
+532 
-544 ANVLGGVAVKG
+544 
-555 NSEGN
+555 
-560 TVKIIKSSAA
+560 
-570 NVCGGNGGTSSKG
+570 
-583 NSVEISEG
+583 
-591 TISNSVYGGYADND
+591 
-605 SIGNIISIT
+605 
-614 DGSSVNKNVYGGYS
+614 SSVNVNVYGGYS
-628 FKGNSMDNTVT
+628 FKGNSLDNTVT
-639 VDNSTVN
+639 IDNSIVN

-668 VIFKNAAKIKGD
+668 VIFKNGAKIKGD

-685 DDKSKANITNNILEV
+685 DKLNKANITNNTLEV
-700 VGKDNEAKSIQ
+700 VGKDNEAKGIQ

-732 VTDNALINNAEI
+732 VTDTALINNAEI

-768 KADNIT
+768 KAENIT

-780 GLISIDQGLQV
+780 GLINIDKGIKV
-791 TVGTDGNKLVG
+791 AIGPDGNKLVG

-823 TPPGGGSTTP
+823 TPPGGGGTTP

-877 DGEEEGFVNPF
+877 DGEEEGSVNPF

-921 NSGKLIIAPVIE
+921 NSGKLIIVPVIE

-995 DSDATY
+995 DSDVTY

-1031 QGDKVTVGTGA
+1031 QCDKVTVGTGA

-1058 RYTHQLSEKNTF
+1058 RYTHQLSEKNAF

-1090 TLGYASA
+1090 TLGSASA

-1122 MGLGVNGSVG
+1122 LGLGVNGSVG

>member
-17 GGILCGLLCTGV
+17 SGILCGLLCAGV
-29 LVMPSAWAADY
+29 LVMPSAWADNY
-40 YGNDGNTKQLTG
+40 FGDDGKTPMSTG
-52 ANVSL
+52 AKVTLN
-57 DSGNYDAVY
+57 SGTYDAVY
-66 GGYNDK
+66 GGYNNTK
-72 EVSPPEVFKNNVTI
+72 VSPPEVFKNNVTI
-86 TGTAATNIVWGA
+86 TGTVATNIVCGA
-98 YSFYGNVREN
+98 YSLYGNVREN
-108 TVTISGNTLGN
+108 IVTISGNTLGN

-135 VIIKANSVVN
+135 VIIKDKSEVN
-145 ANVAGGVAVKGNSE
+145 G
-159 GNTVMII
+159 I
-166 KSSAANVYGGN
+166 VYGGK
-177 GGTSSKGNS
+177 GVTRSK
-186 VEISEGTISNSVF
+186 E
-199 GGYADNDN
+199 ND
-207 NSSAEKNIV
+207 
-216 TISDGSKVSGSI
+216 
-228 YGGYANHNANENK
+228 
-241 VSFSNVAEVGESV
+241 
-254 FGGYSFK
+254 
-261 GDSKNN
+261 
-267 EVTINGGSIVT
+267 
-278 ANVAGGVALKGNSEG
+278 
-293 NTVMI
+293 
-298 IKSSAANVYGGNG
+298 
-311 GTSSKG
+311 
-317 NSVEISEGTIS
+317 
-328 NSVFGGYA
+328 
-336 DNDNNSSAEKN
+336 
-347 IVTISDG
+347 
-354 SKVSGSIYGGYAN
+354 
-367 HNANENKVSFSNVA
+367 
-381 EVGESVFGGFSV
+381 V
-393 KGDSKKNEVTIE
+393 K
-405 GAGVVTAYVAGGVA
+405 
-419 LKGNSEGNTVRIIKS
+419 
-434 SAANVFGGKGDT
+434 
-446 SSKGNSVEISDS
+446 ISDS
-458 NIKKNV
+458 TIKKNV

-515 VGQSVFGGFSV
+515 VGQSVFGGFSE

-532 NEVILNGTIKVT
+532 NEVILNGDSVVT
-544 ANVLGGVAVKG
+544 GNVAGGVALKG
-555 NSEGN
+555 NSEDN
-560 TVKIIKSSAA
+560 KVNIAKSTV
-570 NVCGGNGGTSSKG
+570 NMN
-583 NSVEISEG
+583 
-591 TISNSVYGGYADND
+591 VYGGYGAKD

-639 VDNSTVN
+639 IDNSTVN

-668 VIFKNAAKIKGD
+668 VIFKNGAKIKGD

-685 DDKSKANITNNILEV
+685 DDKSKANIINNTLEI
-700 VGKDNEAKSIQ
+700 VGKDNEARTIQ

-722 DLIANDTMLK
+722 DLVANDTMLK
-732 VTDNALINNAEI
+732 VTDTALINNAEI

-768 KADNIT
+768 KAENIT

-780 GLISIDQGLQV
+780 GLITIDKGIKV
-791 TVGTDGNKLVG
+791 AIGPDGNKLVG

-823 TPPGGGSTTP
+823 TPPGGGGTTPPGGGGTTPPGGGGTTPPGGGGTTP
-833 GAGSLYADADAK
+833 GAGSPYADPDAK

-877 DGEEEGFVNPF
+877 DGEEEGSVNPF

-921 NSGKLIIAPVIE
+921 NSGKLLIAPVIE

-1001 YAAHLGMGKVVQLND
+1001 YAAHLGMGKVVQLNA
-1016 KDTLDYYGKL
+1016 KDTIDYYGKL

-1031 QGDKVTVGTGA
+1031 QGDKVTVGAGA

-1058 RYTHQLSEKNTF
+1058 RYTHQLSEKNAF
-1070 YAGLAWQHEFDGES
+1070 YAGLSWQHEFDGES

-1090 TLGYASA
+1090 TLGSASA

-1122 MGLGVNGSVG
+1122 LGFGVNGSVG

>member
-8 KEKQMQRKL
+8 KEKQMQRKIS
-17 GGILCGLLCTGV
+17 GILCGLLCAGGA
-29 LVMPSAWAADY
+29 LVVPSAWAADY
-40 YGNDGNTKQLTG
+40 YGNDGVTKVPTG
-52 ANVSL
+52 ANVTL
-57 DSGNYDAVY
+57 NSGNYDAVY
-66 GGYNDK
+66 GGYDDT

-135 VIIKANSVVN
+135 VIINNSV
-145 ANVAGGVAVKGNSE
+145 
-159 GNTVMII
+159 
-166 KSSAANVYGGN
+166 
-177 GGTSSKGNS
+177 
-186 VEISEGTISNSVF
+186 
-199 GGYADNDN
+199 
-207 NSSAEKNIV
+207 
-216 TISDGSKVSGSI
+216 
-228 YGGYANHNANENK
+228 
-241 VSFSNVAEVGESV
+241 
-254 FGGYSFK
+254 
-261 GDSKNN
+261 
-267 EVTINGGSIVT
+267 VT
-278 ANVAGGVALKGNSEG
+278 ANVAGGVA
-293 NTVMI
+293 V
-298 IKSSAANVYGGNG
+298 
-311 GTSSKG
+311 
-317 NSVEISEGTIS
+317 
-328 NSVFGGYA
+328 
-336 DNDNNSSAEKN
+336 
-347 IVTISDG
+347 
-354 SKVSGSIYGGYAN
+354 
-367 HNANENKVSFSNVA
+367 
-381 EVGESVFGGFSV
+381 
-393 KGDSKKNEVTIE
+393 
-405 GAGVVTAYVAGGVA
+405 
-419 LKGNSEGNTVRIIKS
+419 KGNSEGNTVRIIKS
-434 SAANVFGGKGDT
+434 SAANV
-446 SSKGNSVEISDS
+446 
-458 NIKKNV
+458 
-464 YGGYAD
+464 YGG
-470 NDKNGSAEKN
+470 S
-480 EVAIG
+480 
-485 AGSKV
+485 
-490 SEDIY
+490 
-495 GGYATHNTNENKVSI
+495 
-510 TNGAE
+510 
-515 VGQSVFGGFSV
+515 
-526 KADSKN
+526 
-532 NEVILNGTIKVT
+532 
-544 ANVLGGVAVKG
+544 
-555 NSEGN
+555 
-560 TVKIIKSSAA
+560 
-570 NVCGGNGGTSSKG
+570 GGTSSKG
-583 NSVEISEG
+583 NRVEISEG

-605 SIGNIISIT
+605 NNSSAEKNNVTISAGSKVSGSIYGGCAIQNANENKVRFSNVAEVGESVFGGYSLKADSKNNEVIINGGSVVTANVAGGVALAGISEGNKVNIAH
-614 DGSSVNKNVYGGYS
+614 SSVNKNVYGGYS
-628 FKGNSMDNTVT
+628 LKGNSIDNTVT
-639 VDNSTVN
+639 IDNGTVN

-658 AISEKIQNNK
+658 AIAEKIQNNK
-668 VIFKNAAKIKGD
+668 VIFKNGAKIKGD

-685 DDKSKANITNNILEV
+685 DKLSKANINNNTLEV
-700 VGKDNEAKSIQ
+700 VGKGNEAKSIQ

-732 VTDNALINNAEI
+732 VTDTALINNAEI
-744 KAGVELGTKL
+744 KAGVELGSKL

-768 KADNIT
+768 KAENIT

-780 GLISIDQGLQV
+780 GLINIDKGIKV
-791 TVGTDGNKLVG
+791 AIGPDGNKLVG
-802 VINGTTP
+802 VVNGTTP

-823 TPPGGGSTTP
+823 TPPGGGGTTPPGGGGTTPPGGGGTTPPGGGGTTPPGGGGTTPPGGGGTTP
-833 GAGSLYADADAK
+833 GAGSLYADANAK

-853 ALTMLNLG
+853 AFTMLNLG

-877 DGEEEGFVNPF
+877 DGEEEGSVNPF

-1001 YAAHLGMGKVVQLND
+1001 YAAHLGMGKVVRLND

-1058 RYTHQLSEKNTF
+1058 RYTHQLSEKNAF

-1090 TLGYASA
+1090 TLGSASA

-1122 MGLGVNGSVG
+1122 LGLGVNGSVG

>member
-29 LVMPSAWAADY
+29 LVMPSAWADNY
-40 YGNDGNTKQLTG
+40 YGYDGKTHMSTG
-52 ANVSL
+52 ANVTL
-57 DSGNYDAVY
+57 NSGTYDYVY
-66 GGYNDK
+66 GGYNDTK
-72 EVSPPEVFKNNVTI
+72 VSPPEVFKNNVTI
-86 TGTAATNIVWGA
+86 TGTAATSSICGA
-98 YSFYGNVREN
+98 YSWYGNVREN

-124 GTGAADAIKNH
+124 GTGAADAIKNY
-135 VIIKANSVVN
+135 VIIKDKSEVNGIVYGGKGVTRSKENDVKISDSTIKNNVYGGYADNDKNGSAEKNEVAIGAGSKVSGSIYGGYANHNANENKVSFSNVAEVGEN
-145 ANVAGGVAVKGNSE
+145 VLGGCSLKADSKNNEVILNGTIKVTANVAGGVAVKGNSE
-159 GNTVMII
+159 GNTVRII

-186 VEISEGTISNSVF
+186 VEISEGTISNSVY

-207 NSSAEKNIV
+207 NSSAEKNNV
-216 TISDGSKVSGSI
+216 TISAGSKVSGSI

-254 FGGYSFK
+254 LGGYSLK
-261 GDSKNN
+261 ADSKNN
-267 EVTINGGSIVT
+267 EVTIE
-278 ANVAGGVALKGNSEG
+278 GV
-293 NTVMI
+293 
-298 IKSSAANVYGGNG
+298 
-311 GTSSKG
+311 
-317 NSVEISEGTIS
+317 
-328 NSVFGGYA
+328 
-336 DNDNNSSAEKN
+336 
-347 IVTISDG
+347 
-354 SKVSGSIYGGYAN
+354 
-367 HNANENKVSFSNVA
+367 
-381 EVGESVFGGFSV
+381 
-393 KGDSKKNEVTIE
+393 
-405 GAGVVTAYVAGGVA
+405 GVVKAYVAGGVA
-419 LKGNSEGNTVRIIKS
+419 LAGISEGNKVNIAHS
-434 SAANVFGGKGDT
+434 SVNV
-446 SSKGNSVEISDS
+446 N
-458 NIKKNV
+458 
-464 YGGYAD
+464 
-470 NDKNGSAEKN
+470 
-480 EVAIG
+480 
-485 AGSKV
+485 
-490 SEDIY
+490 IY
-495 GGYATHNTNENKVSI
+495 GGY
-510 TNGAE
+510 GA
-515 VGQSVFGGFSV
+515 
-526 KADSKN
+526 K
-532 NEVILNGTIKVT
+532 
-544 ANVLGGVAVKG
+544 
-555 NSEGN
+555 
-560 TVKIIKSSAA
+560 
-570 NVCGGNGGTSSKG
+570 
-583 NSVEISEG
+583 
-591 TISNSVYGGYADND
+591 D

-639 VDNSTVN
+639 IDNGTVN

-658 AISEKIQNNK
+658 AIAEKIQNNK
-668 VIFKNAAKIKGD
+668 VIFKNGAKIKGD

-685 DDKSKANITNNILEV
+685 DKLSKANINNNTLEV
-700 VGKDNEAKSIQ
+700 VGKGNEAKSIQ

-722 DLIANDTMLK
+722 DLVANDTMLK
-732 VTDNALINNAEI
+732 VTGTALINNAEI

-754 NENDKINLI
+754 NENDTINLI

-768 KADNIT
+768 KAENIT

-823 TPPGGGSTTP
+823 TPPGGGGTAP

-877 DGEEEGFVNPF
+877 DGEVEGSVNPF

-921 NSGKLIIAPVIE
+921 NSGKLLIAPVIE

-981 STDYQSAVAGGIKY
+981 SSDYQSAVAGGIKY

-1016 KDTLDYYGKL
+1016 NDTIDYYGKL

-1058 RYTHQLSEKNTF
+1058 RYTHQLSEKNAF

-1090 TLGYASA
+1090 TLGSASA

-1122 MGLGVNGSVG
+1122 LGLGVNGSVG

>member
-29 LVMPSAWAADY
+29 LVMPSAWADNY
-40 YGNDGNTKQLTG
+40 YGNDGKTHMSIG
-52 ANVSL
+52 ANVTL
-57 DSGNYDAVY
+57 NSGTYDYVY
-66 GGYNDK
+66 GGYNDTK
-72 EVSPPEVFKNNVTI
+72 VSPPEVFKNNVTI
-86 TGTAATNIVWGA
+86 TGTAATSSICGA
-98 YSFYGNVREN
+98 YSWYGNVREN

-124 GTGAADAIKNH
+124 GTGAADAIKNY
-135 VIIKANSVVN
+135 VIIKDKSEVN
-145 ANVAGGVAVKGNSE
+145 G
-159 GNTVMII
+159 I
-166 KSSAANVYGGN
+166 VYGGK
-177 GGTSSKGNS
+177 GVTRSK
-186 VEISEGTISNSVF
+186 E
-199 GGYADNDN
+199 ND
-207 NSSAEKNIV
+207 
-216 TISDGSKVSGSI
+216 
-228 YGGYANHNANENK
+228 
-241 VSFSNVAEVGESV
+241 
-254 FGGYSFK
+254 
-261 GDSKNN
+261 
-267 EVTINGGSIVT
+267 
-278 ANVAGGVALKGNSEG
+278 
-293 NTVMI
+293 
-298 IKSSAANVYGGNG
+298 
-311 GTSSKG
+311 
-317 NSVEISEGTIS
+317 
-328 NSVFGGYA
+328 
-336 DNDNNSSAEKN
+336 
-347 IVTISDG
+347 
-354 SKVSGSIYGGYAN
+354 
-367 HNANENKVSFSNVA
+367 
-381 EVGESVFGGFSV
+381 V
-393 KGDSKKNEVTIE
+393 K
-405 GAGVVTAYVAGGVA
+405 
-419 LKGNSEGNTVRIIKS
+419 
-434 SAANVFGGKGDT
+434 
-446 SSKGNSVEISDS
+446 ISDS
-458 NIKKNV
+458 TIKNNV

-515 VGQSVFGGFSV
+515 VGQSVFGGFSE

-532 NEVILNGTIKVT
+532 NEVILNGDSVVT
-544 ANVLGGVAVKG
+544 GNVAGGVALKG
-555 NSEGN
+555 NSEDN
-560 TVKIIKSSAA
+560 KVNIAKSTV
-570 NVCGGNGGTSSKG
+570 NMN
-583 NSVEISEG
+583 
-591 TISNSVYGGYADND
+591 VYGGYGAKD

-639 VDNSTVN
+639 IDNSTVN

-668 VIFKNAAKIKGD
+668 VIFKNGAKIKGD

-685 DDKSKANITNNILEV
+685 DDKSKANIINNTLEI
-700 VGKDNEAKSIQ
+700 VGKDNEARTIQ

-732 VTDNALINNAEI
+732 VTDTAFINNAEI

-768 KADNIT
+768 KAENIT
-774 TGTLTD
+774 TGTMTD
-780 GLISIDQGLQV
+780 GLINIDKGIKVAIGL
-791 TVGTDGNKLVG
+791 DGNKLVG
-802 VINGTTP
+802 VINGITP

-823 TPPGGGSTTP
+823 AP

-877 DGEEEGFVNPF
+877 DGEEEGSVNPF

-914 FAKKINN
+914 FARKINN
-921 NSGKLIIAPVIE
+921 NSGKLLIAPVIE

-1058 RYTHQLSEKNTF
+1058 RYTHQLSEKNAF

-1090 TLGYASA
+1090 TLGSASA

-1122 MGLGVNGSVG
+1122 LGLGVNGSVG

>member
-1 MKFLAKM
+1 M
-8 KEKQMQRKL
+8 
-17 GGILCGLLCTGV
+17 
-29 LVMPSAWAADY
+29 
-40 YGNDGNTKQLTG
+40 
-52 ANVSL
+52 SL
-57 DSGNYDAVY
+57 
-66 GGYNDK
+66 
-72 EVSPPEVFKNNVTI
+72 PEVFKNNVTI
-86 TGTAATNIVWGA
+86 TGTAATNIVCGA

-135 VIIKANSVVN
+135 VIIKANSEVNGIVYGGKGVTSSKENDVMISDSTINKTVYGGEADCNTEKNHVTIDASSTVKESVFGGYSFKGDSKNNEVTINGGSVVT
-145 ANVAGGVAVKGNSE
+145 ANVAGSVALKGNSE
-159 GNTVMII
+159 GNTGRII
-166 KSSAANVYGGN
+166 KSSAANVFGGK
-177 GGTSSKGNS
+177 GDTSSKGNS
-186 VEISEGTISNSVF
+186 VEISEGTISNSVY

-207 NSSAEKNIV
+207 NSSAEKNNVTIGAGSKVSEDIYGGYATHNTNENKVSITNGAEIGENVFGGYSLKADSKNNEVTINGGSVVTANVAGGVTVKGSSEGNTVRIIKSSAANVYGGKGDTSSKGNSVEISEGTISNSVYGGYADNDNNSSAEKNNV
-216 TISDGSKVSGSI
+216 TISAGSKVSGSI

-254 FGGYSFK
+254 FGGYSLK
-261 GDSKNN
+261 ADSKNN
-267 EVTINGGSIVT
+267 EVTIE
-278 ANVAGGVALKGNSEG
+278 GV
-293 NTVMI
+293 
-298 IKSSAANVYGGNG
+298 
-311 GTSSKG
+311 
-317 NSVEISEGTIS
+317 
-328 NSVFGGYA
+328 
-336 DNDNNSSAEKN
+336 
-347 IVTISDG
+347 
-354 SKVSGSIYGGYAN
+354 
-367 HNANENKVSFSNVA
+367 
-381 EVGESVFGGFSV
+381 
-393 KGDSKKNEVTIE
+393 
-405 GAGVVTAYVAGGVA
+405 GVVKAYVAGGVA
-419 LKGNSEGNTVRIIKS
+419 LAG
-434 SAANVFGGKGDT
+434 
-446 SSKGNSVEISDS
+446 ISDGNKV
-458 NIKKNV
+458 NIAHSSVNVNV
-464 YGGYAD
+464 YGGY
-470 NDKNGSAEKN
+470 
-480 EVAIG
+480 G
-485 AGSKV
+485 AK
-490 SEDIY
+490 
-495 GGYATHNTNENKVSI
+495 
-510 TNGAE
+510 
-515 VGQSVFGGFSV
+515 
-526 KADSKN
+526 
-532 NEVILNGTIKVT
+532 
-544 ANVLGGVAVKG
+544 
-555 NSEGN
+555 
-560 TVKIIKSSAA
+560 
-570 NVCGGNGGTSSKG
+570 
-583 NSVEISEG
+583 
-591 TISNSVYGGYADND
+591 D

-628 FKGNSMDNTVT
+628 FKGNSLDNTVT
-639 VDNSTVN
+639 IDNSTVN
-646 ENVYGGYTESDG
+646 KNVYGGYTESDG

-668 VIFKNAAKIKGD
+668 VIFKNGAKIKGD

-685 DDKSKANITNNILEV
+685 DKLNKANITNNTLEV
-700 VGKDNEAKSIQ
+700 VGKGNEAKSIQ

-732 VTDNALINNAEI
+732 VTGTALINNAEI

-768 KADNIT
+768 KAENIT

-780 GLISIDQGLQV
+780 GLINIDKGIKV
-791 TVGTDGNKLVG
+791 AIGPDGNKLVG

-823 TPPGGGSTTP
+823 TPPGGGGTTPPGGGGTTP

-866 TAGYENAALAV
+866 TASYENAALAV
-877 DGEEEGFVNPF
+877 DGEEEGSVNPF

-921 NSGKLIIAPVIE
+921 NSGKLLIAPVIE

-1058 RYTHQLSEKNTF
+1058 RYTHQLSEKNAF

-1090 TLGYASA
+1090 TLGSASA

-1122 MGLGVNGSVG
+1122 LGLGVNGSVG

>member
-8 KEKQMQRKL
+8 KEKQMQRKI
-17 GGILCGLLCTGV
+17 GGMLCGLLCTGV
-29 LVMPSAWAADY
+29 VLVVPSAWADNY
-40 YGNDGNTKQLTG
+40 FGDNGKTHMLTG

-66 GGYNDK
+66 GGYDDT
-72 EVSPPEVFKNNVTI
+72 EVSLSEVFKNNVTI
-86 TGTAATNIVWGA
+86 TGTAATNIVCGA
-98 YSFYGNVREN
+98 YSFHGNVREN

-135 VIIKANSVVN
+135 VIIKANSEVN
-145 ANVAGGVAVKGNSE
+145 G
-159 GNTVMII
+159 I
-166 KSSAANVYGGN
+166 VYGGK
-177 GGTSSKGNS
+177 GVTSSK
-186 VEISEGTISNSVF
+186 E
-199 GGYADNDN
+199 ND
-207 NSSAEKNIV
+207 V
-216 TISDGSKVSGSI
+216 TISDSTINKTV
-228 YGGYANHNANENK
+228 YGGEADGNTENNHVTIDANSTVK
-241 VSFSNVAEVGESV
+241 ESV

-267 EVTINGGSIVT
+267 EVTINCGS
-278 ANVAGGVALKGNSEG
+278 
-293 NTVMI
+293 
-298 IKSSAANVYGGNG
+298 
-311 GTSSKG
+311 
-317 NSVEISEGTIS
+317 
-328 NSVFGGYA
+328 
-336 DNDNNSSAEKN
+336 
-347 IVTISDG
+347 
-354 SKVSGSIYGGYAN
+354 
-367 HNANENKVSFSNVA
+367 
-381 EVGESVFGGFSV
+381 
-393 KGDSKKNEVTIE
+393 
-405 GAGVVTAYVAGGVA
+405 VVTGNVAGGVA

-434 SAANVFGGKGDT
+434 SAANVYGGKGDT
-446 SSKGNSVEISDS
+446 SSKENNVEISDS
-458 NIKKNV
+458 TIKKNV

-480 EVAIG
+480 KVTIS

-515 VGQSVFGGFSV
+515 VGQSVFGGYSF
-526 KADSKN
+526 KGDSKN
-532 NEVILNGTIKVT
+532 NEVTINCGSVVT
-544 ANVLGGVAVKG
+544 GNVAGGVALKG

-560 TVKIIKSSAA
+560 TVSIIKSSTGY
-570 NVCGGNGGTSSKG
+570 VYGGKGGTSSKG
-583 NSVEISEG
+583 NSVEIIEG
-591 TISNSVYGGYADND
+591 TIRNSVYGGYAYNDNNSSAENNKVTISAGSKVSGSIYGGYANHNANENKVSFSNVAEVGESVLGGYSLKADSKNNEVTIEGVGVVKAYVAGGVALAGISEGNKVNIAHSSVNVNVYGGYGAKD

-628 FKGNSMDNTVT
+628 FKGNSLDNTVT
-639 VDNSTVN
+639 IDNSIVN

-668 VIFKNAAKIKGD
+668 VIFKNGAKIKGD

-685 DDKSKANITNNILEV
+685 DKLNKANITNNTLEV
-700 VGKDNEAKSIQ
+700 VGKDNEAKGIQ

-732 VTDNALINNAEI
+732 VTDTALINNAEI

-754 NENDKINLI
+754 KKNDTINLI
-763 TAGAL
+763 DAGAL
-768 KADNIT
+768 KAENIT

-780 GLISIDQGLQV
+780 GLINIDKGIKV
-791 TVGTDGNKLVG
+791 AIGPDGNKLVG

-823 TPPGGGSTTP
+823 TPPGGGGTTPPGGGGTTP

-877 DGEEEGFVNPF
+877 DGEEEGSVNPF

-921 NSGKLIIAPVIE
+921 NSGKLIIVPVIE

-1031 QGDKVTVGTGA
+1031 QCDKVTVGTGA
-1042 TYDFDATT
+1042 TYDFDTTT

-1058 RYTHQLSEKNTF
+1058 RYTHQLSEKNAF

-1090 TLGYASA
+1090 TLGSASA

-1122 MGLGVNGSVG
+1122 LGLGVNSSVG

>member
-17 GGILCGLLCTGV
+17 SGILCGLLCAGV
-29 LVMPSAWAADY
+29 LVMPSAWADNY
-40 YGNDGNTKQLTG
+40 FGDDGKTPMSTG
-52 ANVSL
+52 AKVTLN
-57 DSGNYDAVY
+57 SGSYDAVY
-66 GGYNDK
+66 GGYNNTK
-72 EVSPPEVFKNNVTI
+72 VSPPEVFKNNVTI
-86 TGTAATNIVWGA
+86 TGTVATNIVCGA
-98 YSFYGNVREN
+98 YSLYGNVREN
-108 TVTISGNTLGN
+108 IVTISGNTLGN

-135 VIIKANSVVN
+135 VIIKDKSEVN
-145 ANVAGGVAVKGNSE
+145 G
-159 GNTVMII
+159 I
-166 KSSAANVYGGN
+166 VYGGK
-177 GGTSSKGNS
+177 GVTRSK
-186 VEISEGTISNSVF
+186 E
-199 GGYADNDN
+199 ND
-207 NSSAEKNIV
+207 
-216 TISDGSKVSGSI
+216 
-228 YGGYANHNANENK
+228 
-241 VSFSNVAEVGESV
+241 
-254 FGGYSFK
+254 
-261 GDSKNN
+261 
-267 EVTINGGSIVT
+267 
-278 ANVAGGVALKGNSEG
+278 
-293 NTVMI
+293 
-298 IKSSAANVYGGNG
+298 
-311 GTSSKG
+311 
-317 NSVEISEGTIS
+317 
-328 NSVFGGYA
+328 
-336 DNDNNSSAEKN
+336 
-347 IVTISDG
+347 
-354 SKVSGSIYGGYAN
+354 
-367 HNANENKVSFSNVA
+367 
-381 EVGESVFGGFSV
+381 V
-393 KGDSKKNEVTIE
+393 K
-405 GAGVVTAYVAGGVA
+405 
-419 LKGNSEGNTVRIIKS
+419 
-434 SAANVFGGKGDT
+434 
-446 SSKGNSVEISDS
+446 ISDS
-458 NIKKNV
+458 TIKKNV

-515 VGQSVFGGFSV
+515 VGQSVFGGFSE

-532 NEVILNGTIKVT
+532 NEVILNGDSVVT
-544 ANVLGGVAVKG
+544 GNVAGGVALKG

-560 TVKIIKSSAA
+560 TVRIIKSSTGY
-570 NVCGGNGGTSSKG
+570 VYGGNGDTSSKE
-583 NSVEISEG
+583 NNVEISDS
-591 TISNSVYGGYADND
+591 TIKKNVYGGYADNDKNGSAEKNEVAIGAGSKVSEDIYGGYATHNANENKVSITNGAEVGQSVFGGFSEKADSKNNEVLLNGASGVTANIAGGVALKGNSEDNKVNIAKSTVNMNVYGGYGAKD

-639 VDNSTVN
+639 IDNSTVN

-668 VIFKNAAKIKGD
+668 VIFKNGAKIKGD

-685 DDKSKANITNNILEV
+685 DDKSKANIINNTLEI
-700 VGKDNEAKSIQ
+700 VGKDNEARTIQ

-732 VTDNALINNAEI
+732 VTDTAFINNAEI

-768 KADNIT
+768 KAENIT

-823 TPPGGGSTTP
+823 TPPGSGGTTPPGGGGTTP

-877 DGEEEGFVNPF
+877 DGEVEGSVNPF

-1016 KDTLDYYGKL
+1016 KDTIDYYGKL

-1058 RYTHQLSEKNTF
+1058 RYTHQLSEKNAF

-1090 TLGYASA
+1090 TLGSASA

-1122 MGLGVNGSVG
+1122 LGLGVNGSVG

>member
-8 KEKQMQRKL
+8 KEKQMQRKI
-17 GGILCGLLCTGV
+17 GGMLCGMLCAGV

-66 GGYNDK
+66 GGYDDT
-72 EVSPPEVFKNNVTI
+72 EVSLPEVFKNNVTI
-86 TGTAATNIVWGA
+86 TGTAATNIVCGA

-108 TVTISGNTLGN
+108 TATISGNTLGN

-135 VIIKANSVVN
+135 VIIKANSEVNGIVYGGKGVTSSKENDVTISDSTINKTVYGGEADGNTENNHVTIDANSTVKESVFGGYSFKGDSKNNEVTINCGSVVTG
-145 ANVAGGVAVKGNSE
+145 NVAGGVALKGNSE
-159 GNTVMII
+159 GNTVSII
-166 KSSAANVYGGN
+166 KSSAANVYGGKGDTSSKENNVEISDSTIKKNVYGGYADNDKNGSAEKNKVTISAGSKVSEDIYGGYATHNTNENKVSITNGAEVGQNVFGGYSLKADSKNNEVTIN
-177 GGTSSKGNS
+177 GGSVVIANVAGGVTVKGSSEGNTVRIIKSSAANVYGGKGDTSSKGNS
-186 VEISEGTISNSVF
+186 VEISEGTISNSVY

-207 NSSAEKNIV
+207 NSSAEKNNV
-216 TISDGSKVSGSI
+216 TISAGSKVSGSI

-254 FGGYSFK
+254 FGGYSLK
-261 GDSKNN
+261 ADSKNN
-267 EVTINGGSIVT
+267 EVTIE
-278 ANVAGGVALKGNSEG
+278 GV
-293 NTVMI
+293 
-298 IKSSAANVYGGNG
+298 
-311 GTSSKG
+311 
-317 NSVEISEGTIS
+317 
-328 NSVFGGYA
+328 
-336 DNDNNSSAEKN
+336 
-347 IVTISDG
+347 
-354 SKVSGSIYGGYAN
+354 
-367 HNANENKVSFSNVA
+367 
-381 EVGESVFGGFSV
+381 
-393 KGDSKKNEVTIE
+393 
-405 GAGVVTAYVAGGVA
+405 GVVKAYVAGGVA
-419 LKGNSEGNTVRIIKS
+419 LAGISEGNKV
-434 SAANVFGGKGDT
+434 
-446 SSKGNSVEISDS
+446 
-458 NIKKNV
+458 NI
-464 YGGYAD
+464 A
-470 NDKNGSAEKN
+470 
-480 EVAIG
+480 
-485 AGSKV
+485 
-490 SEDIY
+490 
-495 GGYATHNTNENKVSI
+495 H
-510 TNGAE
+510 
-515 VGQSVFGGFSV
+515 
-526 KADSKN
+526 
-532 NEVILNGTIKVT
+532 
-544 ANVLGGVAVKG
+544 
-555 NSEGN
+555 
-560 TVKIIKSSAA
+560 
-570 NVCGGNGGTSSKG
+570 
-583 NSVEISEG
+583 
-591 TISNSVYGGYADND
+591 
-605 SIGNIISIT
+605 
-614 DGSSVNKNVYGGYS
+614 SSVNVNVYGGYS
-628 FKGNSMDNTVT
+628 FKGNSLDNTVT
-639 VDNSTVN
+639 IDNSIVN

-668 VIFKNAAKIKGD
+668 VIFKNGAKIKGD

-685 DDKSKANITNNILEV
+685 DKLNKANITNNTLEV
-700 VGKDNEAKSIQ
+700 VGKGNEAKSIQ

-732 VTDNALINNAEI
+732 VTDTALINNAEI

-768 KADNIT
+768 KAENIT
-774 TGTLTD
+774 TGTMTD
-780 GLISIDQGLQV
+780 GLITIDKGIKV
-791 TVGTDGNKLVG
+791 AIEPDGNKLVG

-823 TPPGGGSTTP
+823 TPPGGGGTTPPGGGGTTPPGGGGTTP

-877 DGEEEGFVNPF
+877 DGEEEGSVNPF

-921 NSGKLIIAPVIE
+921 NSGKLIIVPVIE

-995 DSDATY
+995 DSDVTY

-1031 QGDKVTVGTGA
+1031 QCDKVTVGTGA

-1058 RYTHQLSEKNTF
+1058 RYTHQLSEKNAF

-1090 TLGYASA
+1090 TLGSASA

-1122 MGLGVNGSVG
+1122 LGLGVNGSVG